1 VAISVGS
8 VSVDVVP
15 DARKFVPDLRT
26 KLSNLPKV
34 SLQVEAATAQA
45 EAALG
50 KLGRNQTATLNVN
63 ADTAA
68 AAAAVS
74 RLGRNQSA
82 TVNVDADTGKAEAEL
97 ARVAQDRTANIRVD
111 DQGSILSST
120 NRLGA
125 LLTAGVALGPAIVP
139 AAAAAA
145 AAVGAIGV
153 GALAGVAGI
162 GTLVLGFSGVGD
174 AVKALGAAQ
183 TSAGRDAAK
192 SAASQ
197 VAAAEQI
204 RSAEASLANVR
215 ANSGDSAVRSARAV
229 ADAQQGVRDAT
240 REAARSVQDALG
252 AQATAQRGVED
263 AARAAAASVRSALQ
277 QQVEAHRAVEDATR
291 AASRSVADALFA
303 QENAEQSLAQ
313 AQRDARTA
321 QLSLTQAREDARQ
334 SLEDLT
340 LQVEDGA
347 LAQRRAV
354 LSVQDAQDN
363 LNQTLANPKA
373 TERQRQQ
380 AQLSYDEAVQNLD
393 EISVRNDR
401 LAKQKADAD
410 KAGING
416 SKQVQAATA
425 GIATAEQRV
434 QDARTQAARAAD
446 ATTQARVAGEQS
458 VAQARQ
464 RAADADAAVTEAQR
478 AGDER
483 VLVARQALAKAE
495 QGVADARVTGDRK
508 VADAQQRVSDAQAS
522 QAQQQRASAFAIQQ
536 AQAAVATAHRQAAQ
550 AAEAQS
556 ASLTK
561 VDDAMKALTPAGRTF
576 ALFLFS
582 LRHRFDELKATAQEG
597 LLPGV
602 QQGIQSLLP
611 LLPTLNRI
619 VGNAAQAMGD
629 LFEQAGKALTSPF
642 WMDFFNMIA
651 TTVGPNLRI
660 FGQTLLNLGQ
670 GFAGL
675 LMAFQPLNAQLGA
688 GLLNLSQRFA
698 EFGAGA
704 SKSGGFQA
712 FIAYVQQVGP
722 QIIATIRSVATTIG
736 RIVVALAP
744 IGPIVLQSI
753 GFLADTIN
761 RVPIDALRVLAVAI
775 GGLVI
780 GFRLFSAAIWL
791 VNLAMAA
798 NPISLIVIGLVA
810 LGAALV
816 IAYQHSETFRRI
828 VDAAWSG
835 IQAGAVAAWK
845 VLGPILSAIGRWV
858 GTFLVTAFH
867 LWVTVVTA
875 EFGAAQTAAT
885 TLWKVVGPVLSS
897 ITRWVGTYLVAAF
910 KLWWTT
916 SSVILTSI
924 GTAVSTAW
932 SKVIHPTFKAI
943 RDFVAVTLPAAFKT
957 GRDWM
962 SARFNT
968 VRDAVTNAW
977 SLHIKPA
984 FTAISDA
991 ITVSLPNAFES
1002 GVAAIK
1008 SAWDKIQDYAKV
1020 PVKFVIDTVLNN
1032 GIFAAFNKVNKTFG
1046 NPVDPI
1052 KPFRPAGFARGTEDH
1067 RAQIA
1072 HPNQPRLWA
1081 EPETGGEAYI
1091 PLAPSKRPRSARI
1104 LRDVAERFGYGLI
1117 RMANGG
1123 TLITAGRHL
1132 RDLGYTVGEGPDGFG
1147 PIHHVH
1153 AAHSRHYDGMALD
1166 INHGAGTSKVEQ
1178 AALSR
1183 IVPYLQNL
1191 GLRIIF
1197 MAPGHYNH
1205 LHAEV
1210 PRAKGLG
1217 SQIGGLVKGAAGA
1230 VADFLD
1236 PRQLIEGPLNSLL
1249 AKLPGR
1255 DSTFGKIVAGAPRSI
1270 ATMLINKAKEF
1281 VGLGSGDT
1289 KDFSGGG
1296 GAEFGGSG
1304 TARWRG
1310 IVTQVVAMLGQPA
1323 SAVDA
1328 VLRRIQFESGGNPHA
1343 VNLTDCLTLDAV
1355 ILTRRGWLKHDE
1367 VQAGD
1372 QTIGYNPATGRSE
1385 WTTIT
1390 RVVHYDQ
1397 APLVRIGNSRWH
1409 ATVTPNHRWV
1419 SSPREMEPAVPLD
1432 DAAACDLCSWPEGT
1446 RRRGATTKG
1455 GLRIHKAKAHKV
1467 PRADRADTHGPARMV
1482 QTKDINTRDRLILAA
1497 VADTGDGLP
1506 ITDTEAAIL
1515 GWLAGDGHIE
1525 KGRRGASM
1533 SISQSKPAMV
1543 VKLRELLADSEVAV
1557 YVDERPTRMG
1567 KQAIGPRH
1575 VFRFAPAYRRDLLA
1589 RAGHPK
1595 TDAPAMVLAMSA
1607 SQRRAW
1613 LDAFI
1618 DAEGHR
1624 EGGYVAVFQ
1633 TYGPV
1638 LDAAQLAIY
1647 LCGYRPRVQDKT
1659 VATPGWSP
1667 SAAISLG
1674 RPVVSGSYLT
1684 REDAGTGD
1692 VWCVTTELGTWTA
1705 EQDGQV
1711 FLTGNSNARAG
1722 HPSQGLMQVIPG
1734 TFNAYAGP
1742 YMARGIRDPFANI
1755 YAGANYALHR
1765 YHSLAAIDPRVRP
1778 RGYDAGG
1785 FLQPGLTTVY
1795 NGTGKPE
1802 PVFTAEQW
1810 ATLRQGGGTRG
1821 GLTINGDV
1829 HTASVE
1835 EFMREAGA
1843 RQRLDEALHPIF
1855 A

>member
-34 SLQVEAATAQA
+34 SVQVEAATAQA
-45 EAALG
+45 EAAVA

-74 RLGRNQSA
+74 RLSRNQSA

-313 AQRDARTA
+313 AQQEARAA

-495 QGVADARVTGDRK
+495 QGVADARIAGDRRI
-508 VADAQQRVSDAQAS
+508 ADAQAAVSQAVAS
-522 QAQQQRASAFAIQQ
+522 QVTQQRQSAAAIAQ
-536 AQAAVATAHRQAAQ
+536 AQAAVATAHRQAAA
-550 AAEAQS
+550 AAETQS

-561 VDDAMKALTPAGRTF
+561 VDDAMKALSPAGKTF

-619 VGNAAQAMGD
+619 VGNAALAMGD
-629 LFEQAGKALTSPF
+629 LFAQAGKALTSPF
-642 WMDFFNMIA
+642 WQDFFNMIA
-651 TTVGPNLRI
+651 NTVGPNLKM
-660 FGQTLLNLGQ
+660 FGGLLLNLGQ

-698 EFGAGA
+698 EFGAAA
-704 SKSGGFQA
+704 SSNSGVQA
-712 FIAYVQQVGP
+712 FMGYVQQVGP
-722 QIIATIRSVATTIG
+722 LVIATIRSLATTFG
-736 RIVVALAP
+736 HIVAALAP
-744 IGPIVLQSI
+744 LGPIVLQSI
-753 GFLADTIN
+753 GFLLDVIN
-761 RVPIDALRVLAVAI
+761 RIPINVLTVLAVAI

-780 GFRLFSAAIWL
+780 GFRLFSAAVWL
-791 VNLAMAA
+791 VNIAMNA
-798 NPISLIVIGLVA
+798 NPISLIIIGLVA

-816 IAYQHSETFRRI
+816 IAYQQSETFRRV
-828 VDAAWSG
+828 VDQAWAYIKYAVLVAWHQVLQPVLSAL
-835 IQAGAVAAWK
+835 AGFLTGT
-845 VLGPILSAIGRWV
+845 LGPAFVWLWQNAIVPAFNGIRSAISWAWNNV
-858 GTFLVTAFH
+858 IKPVF
-867 LWVTVVTA
+867 
-875 EFGAAQTAAT
+875 AA
-885 TLWKVVGPVLSS
+885 LKWYINNVVGPVFTWLWHTIIGPALQGIGAVIKFAWDYVIKPTLKLLWDFIS
-897 ITRWVGTYLVAAF
+897 TVLAPVF
-910 KLWWTT
+910 KWLWD
-916 SSVILTSI
+916 
-924 GTAVSTAW
+924 
-932 SKVIHPTFKAI
+932 KV
-943 RDFVAVTLPAAFKT
+943 
-957 GRDWM
+957 
-962 SARFNT
+962 
-968 VRDAVTNAW
+968 
-977 SLHIKPA
+977 IKPA
-984 FTAISDA
+984 FSAIGSGIKWAWDNVIKPVFTALRDFIKDHIAPAFTTGVTAI
-991 ITVSLPNAFES
+991 
-1002 GVAAIK
+1002 GK
-1008 SAWDKIQDYAKV
+1008 AWDKIKDVAKV
-1020 PVKFVIDTVLNN
+1020 PIRFVVNTVLND
-1032 GIFAAFNKVNKTFG
+1032 GIIAAFNKINSTFG
-1046 NPVDPI
+1046 NPVKPI
-1052 KPFRPAGFARGTEDH
+1052 SPLQLPKGFARGTEDH

-1123 TLITAGRHL
+1123 TLLTAGRHL
-1132 RDLGYTVGEGPDGFG
+1132 RDLGYDVTEGPDGFG

-1153 AAHSRHYDGMALD
+1153 APHSRHYDGMAID
-1166 INHGAGTSKVEQ
+1166 VNHGAGTSKVEQ
-1178 AALSR
+1178 AALSK
-1183 IVPYLQNL
+1183 IVPYLQGL
-1191 GLRIIF
+1191 GLRILF
-1197 MAPGHYNH
+1197 MVAGHKNH

-1236 PRQLIEGPLNSLL
+1236 PRRLIEGPLNSLL

-1255 DSTFGKIVAGAPRSI
+1255 DSTFGKIVAGAPKSI

-1296 GAEFGGSG
+1296 GAEFGGGAG

-1310 IVTQVVAMLGQPA
+1310 IVTQVVAQLGQPA
-1323 SAVDA
+1323 SAVGA
-1328 VLRRIQFESGGNPHA
+1328 VLRRIQFESGGNPRA
-1343 VNLTDCLTLDAV
+1343 INLTD
-1355 ILTRRGWLKHDE
+1355 
-1367 VQAGD
+1367 
-1372 QTIGYNPATGRSE
+1372 
-1385 WTTIT
+1385 
-1390 RVVHYDQ
+1390 
-1397 APLVRIGNSRWH
+1397 
-1409 ATVTPNHRWV
+1409 
-1419 SSPREMEPAVPLD
+1419 
-1432 DAAACDLCSWPEGT
+1432 
-1446 RRRGATTKG
+1446 
-1455 GLRIHKAKAHKV
+1455 
-1467 PRADRADTHGPARMV
+1467 
-1482 QTKDINTRDRLILAA
+1482 
-1497 VADTGDGLP
+1497 
-1506 ITDTEAAIL
+1506 
-1515 GWLAGDGHIE
+1515 
-1525 KGRRGASM
+1525 
-1533 SISQSKPAMV
+1533 
-1543 VKLRELLADSEVAV
+1543 
-1557 YVDERPTRMG
+1557 
-1567 KQAIGPRH
+1567 
-1575 VFRFAPAYRRDLLA
+1575 
-1589 RAGHPK
+1589 
-1595 TDAPAMVLAMSA
+1595 
-1607 SQRRAW
+1607 
-1613 LDAFI
+1613 
-1618 DAEGHR
+1618 
-1624 EGGYVAVFQ
+1624 
-1633 TYGPV
+1633 
-1638 LDAAQLAIY
+1638 
-1647 LCGYRPRVQDKT
+1647 
-1659 VATPGWSP
+1659 
-1667 SAAISLG
+1667 
-1674 RPVVSGSYLT
+1674 
-1684 REDAGTGD
+1684 
-1692 VWCVTTELGTWTA
+1692 
-1705 EQDGQV
+1705 
-1711 FLTGNSNARAG
+1711 SNARAG
-1722 HPSQGLMQVIPG
+1722 HPSRGLMQTIPT
-1734 TFNAYAGP
+1734 TFAAYAGP
-1742 YMARGIRDPFANI
+1742 YRGRGIYDPLANI
-1755 YAGANYALHR
+1755 YAGSNYAIHT
-1765 YHSLAAIDPRVRP
+1765 YGSLAAIDPRNRA

>member
-15 DARKFVPDLRT
+15 DARRFVPDLRA
-26 KLSNLPKV
+26 KLNNLPTV
-34 SLQVEAATAQA
+34 NLPVQAATQAASAAIDKVAKAPRTATVSVTAETSKAKADVDALQKQIRDKSLRLNVDTADAKAKLAQLQSDIAQAKAAVKLNADDTEAKAKLTALKKEASDLRGQIDLDTAPARAEIAKLKAEANRGKVTVQA
-45 EAALG
+45 EA
-50 KLGRNQTATLNVN
+50 
-63 ADTAA
+63 DTA
-68 AAAAVS
+68 
-74 RLGRNQSA
+74 
-82 TVNVDADTGKAEAEL
+82 KAEAQL
-97 ARVAQDRTANIRVD
+97 AKVAGDRTANIRVD

-240 REAARSVQDALG
+240 REAARSVQDAHG

-313 AQRDARTA
+313 AQQEARAA

-495 QGVADARVTGDRK
+495 QGVADARIAGDRRI
-508 VADAQQRVSDAQAS
+508 ADAQAAVSQAVAS
-522 QAQQQRASAFAIQQ
+522 QVTQQRQSAAAIAQ
-536 AQAAVATAHRQAAQ
+536 AQAAVATAHRQAAA
-550 AAEAQS
+550 AAETQS

-561 VDDAMKALTPAGRTF
+561 VDDAMKALSPAGKTF

-619 VGNAAQAMGD
+619 VGNAALAMGD
-629 LFEQAGKALTSPF
+629 LFAQAGKALTSPF
-642 WMDFFNMIA
+642 WQDFFNMIA
-651 TTVGPNLRI
+651 NTVGPNLKM
-660 FGQTLLNLGQ
+660 FGGLLLNLGQ

-698 EFGAGA
+698 EFGAAA
-704 SKSGGFQA
+704 SSNSGVQA
-712 FIAYVQQVGP
+712 FMGYVQQVGP
-722 QIIATIRSVATTIG
+722 LVIATIRSLATTFG
-736 RIVVALAP
+736 HIVAALAP
-744 IGPIVLQSI
+744 LGPIVLQSI
-753 GFLADTIN
+753 GFLLDVIN
-761 RVPIDALRVLAVAI
+761 RIPINVLTVLAVAI

-780 GFRLFSAAIWL
+780 GFRLFSAAVWL
-791 VNLAMAA
+791 VNIAMNA
-798 NPISLIVIGLVA
+798 NPISLIIIGLVA

-816 IAYQHSETFRRI
+816 IAYQQSETFRRV
-828 VDAAWSG
+828 VDQAWAYIKYAVLVAWHQVLQPVLSAL
-835 IQAGAVAAWK
+835 AGFLTGT
-845 VLGPILSAIGRWV
+845 LGPAFVWLWQNAIVPAFNGIRSAISWAWNNV
-858 GTFLVTAFH
+858 IKPVF
-867 LWVTVVTA
+867 
-875 EFGAAQTAAT
+875 AA
-885 TLWKVVGPVLSS
+885 LKWYINNVVGPVFTWLWHTIIGPALQGIGAVIKFAWDYVIKPTLKLLWDFIS
-897 ITRWVGTYLVAAF
+897 TVLAPVF
-910 KLWWTT
+910 KWLWD
-916 SSVILTSI
+916 
-924 GTAVSTAW
+924 
-932 SKVIHPTFKAI
+932 KV
-943 RDFVAVTLPAAFKT
+943 
-957 GRDWM
+957 
-962 SARFNT
+962 
-968 VRDAVTNAW
+968 
-977 SLHIKPA
+977 IKPA
-984 FTAISDA
+984 FSAIGSGIKWAWDNVIKPVFTALRDFIKDHIAPAFTTGVTAI
-991 ITVSLPNAFES
+991 
-1002 GVAAIK
+1002 GK
-1008 SAWDKIQDYAKV
+1008 AWDKIKDVAKV
-1020 PVKFVIDTVLNN
+1020 PIRFVVNTVLND
-1032 GIFAAFNKVNKTFG
+1032 GIIAAFNKINSTFG
-1046 NPVDPI
+1046 NPVKPI
-1052 KPFRPAGFARGTEDH
+1052 SPLQLPKGFARGTEDH

-1123 TLITAGRHL
+1123 TLLTAGRHL
-1132 RDLGYTVGEGPDGFG
+1132 RDLGYDVTEGPDGFG

-1153 AAHSRHYDGMALD
+1153 APHSRHYDGMAID
-1166 INHGAGTSKVEQ
+1166 VNHGAGTSKVEQ
-1178 AALSR
+1178 AALSK
-1183 IVPYLQNL
+1183 IVPYLQGL
-1191 GLRIIF
+1191 GLRILF
-1197 MAPGHYNH
+1197 MVAGHKNH

-1255 DSTFGKIVAGAPRSI
+1255 DSTFGKIVAGAPKSI

-1296 GAEFGGSG
+1296 GAEFGGGAG

-1310 IVTQVVAMLGQPA
+1310 IVTQVVAQLGQPA
-1323 SAVDA
+1323 SAVGA
-1328 VLRRIQFESGGNPHA
+1328 VLRRIQFESGGNPRA
-1343 VNLTDCLTLDAV
+1343 INLTD
-1355 ILTRRGWLKHDE
+1355 
-1367 VQAGD
+1367 
-1372 QTIGYNPATGRSE
+1372 
-1385 WTTIT
+1385 
-1390 RVVHYDQ
+1390 
-1397 APLVRIGNSRWH
+1397 
-1409 ATVTPNHRWV
+1409 
-1419 SSPREMEPAVPLD
+1419 
-1432 DAAACDLCSWPEGT
+1432 
-1446 RRRGATTKG
+1446 
-1455 GLRIHKAKAHKV
+1455 
-1467 PRADRADTHGPARMV
+1467 
-1482 QTKDINTRDRLILAA
+1482 
-1497 VADTGDGLP
+1497 
-1506 ITDTEAAIL
+1506 
-1515 GWLAGDGHIE
+1515 
-1525 KGRRGASM
+1525 
-1533 SISQSKPAMV
+1533 
-1543 VKLRELLADSEVAV
+1543 
-1557 YVDERPTRMG
+1557 
-1567 KQAIGPRH
+1567 
-1575 VFRFAPAYRRDLLA
+1575 
-1589 RAGHPK
+1589 
-1595 TDAPAMVLAMSA
+1595 
-1607 SQRRAW
+1607 
-1613 LDAFI
+1613 
-1618 DAEGHR
+1618 
-1624 EGGYVAVFQ
+1624 
-1633 TYGPV
+1633 
-1638 LDAAQLAIY
+1638 
-1647 LCGYRPRVQDKT
+1647 
-1659 VATPGWSP
+1659 
-1667 SAAISLG
+1667 
-1674 RPVVSGSYLT
+1674 
-1684 REDAGTGD
+1684 
-1692 VWCVTTELGTWTA
+1692 
-1705 EQDGQV
+1705 
-1711 FLTGNSNARAG
+1711 SNARAG
-1722 HPSQGLMQVIPG
+1722 HPSRGLMQTIPT
-1734 TFNAYAGP
+1734 TFAAYAGP
-1742 YMARGIRDPFANI
+1742 YRGRGIYDPLANI
-1755 YAGANYALHR
+1755 YAGSNYAIHT
-1765 YHSLAAIDPRVRP
+1765 YGSLAAIDPRNRA

>member
-15 DARKFVPDLRT
+15 DARRFVPDLRA
-26 KLSNLPKV
+26 KLNNLPTV
-34 SLQVEAATAQA
+34 NLPVQAATQAASAAIDKVAKAPRTATVSVTAETSKAKADVDALQKQIRDKSLRLNVDTADAKAKLAQLQSDIAQAKAAVKLNADDTEAKAKLTALKKEASDLRGQIDLDTAPARAEIAKLKAEANRGKVTVQA
-45 EAALG
+45 EA
-50 KLGRNQTATLNVN
+50 
-63 ADTAA
+63 DTA
-68 AAAAVS
+68 
-74 RLGRNQSA
+74 
-82 TVNVDADTGKAEAEL
+82 KAEAQL
-97 ARVAQDRTANIRVD
+97 AKVAGDRTANIRVD

-313 AQRDARTA
+313 AQQEARAA

-495 QGVADARVTGDRK
+495 QGVADARIAGDRRI
-508 VADAQQRVSDAQAS
+508 ADAQAAVSQAVAS
-522 QAQQQRASAFAIQQ
+522 QVTQQRQSAAAIAQ
-536 AQAAVATAHRQAAQ
+536 AQAAVATAHRQAAA
-550 AAEAQS
+550 AAETQS

-561 VDDAMKALTPAGRTF
+561 VDDAMKALSPAGKTF

-619 VGNAAQAMGD
+619 VGNAALAMGD
-629 LFEQAGKALTSPF
+629 LFAQAGKALTSPF
-642 WMDFFNMIA
+642 WQDFFNMIA
-651 TTVGPNLRI
+651 NTVGPNLKM
-660 FGQTLLNLGQ
+660 FGGLLLNLGQ

-698 EFGAGA
+698 EFGAAA
-704 SKSGGFQA
+704 SSNSGVQA
-712 FIAYVQQVGP
+712 FMGYVQQVGP
-722 QIIATIRSVATTIG
+722 LVIATIRSLATTFG
-736 RIVVALAP
+736 HIVAALAP
-744 IGPIVLQSI
+744 LGPIVLQSI
-753 GFLADTIN
+753 GFLLDVIN
-761 RVPIDALRVLAVAI
+761 RIPINVLTVLAVAI

-780 GFRLFSAAIWL
+780 GFRLFSAAVWL
-791 VNLAMAA
+791 VNIAMNA
-798 NPISLIVIGLVA
+798 NPISLIIIGLVA

-816 IAYQHSETFRRI
+816 IAYQQSETFRRV
-828 VDAAWSG
+828 VDQAWAYIKYAVLVAWHQVLQPVLSAL
-835 IQAGAVAAWK
+835 AGFLTGT
-845 VLGPILSAIGRWV
+845 LGPAFVWLWQNAIVPAFNGIRSAISWAWNNV
-858 GTFLVTAFH
+858 IKPVF
-867 LWVTVVTA
+867 
-875 EFGAAQTAAT
+875 AA
-885 TLWKVVGPVLSS
+885 LKWYINNVVGPVFTWLWHTIIGPALQGIGAVIKFAWDYVIKPTLKLLWDFIS
-897 ITRWVGTYLVAAF
+897 TVLAPVF
-910 KLWWTT
+910 KWLWD
-916 SSVILTSI
+916 
-924 GTAVSTAW
+924 
-932 SKVIHPTFKAI
+932 KV
-943 RDFVAVTLPAAFKT
+943 
-957 GRDWM
+957 
-962 SARFNT
+962 
-968 VRDAVTNAW
+968 
-977 SLHIKPA
+977 IKPA
-984 FTAISDA
+984 FSAIGSGIKWAWDNVIKPVFTALRDFIKDHIAPAFTTGVTAI
-991 ITVSLPNAFES
+991 
-1002 GVAAIK
+1002 GK
-1008 SAWDKIQDYAKV
+1008 AWDKIKDVAKV
-1020 PVKFVIDTVLNN
+1020 PIRFVVNTVLND
-1032 GIFAAFNKVNKTFG
+1032 GIIAAFNKINSTFG
-1046 NPVDPI
+1046 NPVKPI
-1052 KPFRPAGFARGTEDH
+1052 SPLQLPKGFARGTEDH

-1123 TLITAGRHL
+1123 TLLTAGRHL
-1132 RDLGYTVGEGPDGFG
+1132 RDLGYDVTEGPDGFG

-1153 AAHSRHYDGMALD
+1153 APHSRHYDGMAID
-1166 INHGAGTSKVEQ
+1166 VNHGAGTSKVEQ
-1178 AALSR
+1178 AALSK
-1183 IVPYLQNL
+1183 IVPYLQGL
-1191 GLRIIF
+1191 GLRILF
-1197 MAPGHYNH
+1197 MVAGHKNH

-1255 DSTFGKIVAGAPRSI
+1255 DSTFGKIVAGAPKSI

-1296 GAEFGGSG
+1296 GAEFGGGAG

-1310 IVTQVVAMLGQPA
+1310 IVTQVVAQLGQPA
-1323 SAVDA
+1323 SAVGA
-1328 VLRRIQFESGGNPHA
+1328 VLRRIQFESGGNPRA
-1343 VNLTDCLTLDAV
+1343 INLTD
-1355 ILTRRGWLKHDE
+1355 
-1367 VQAGD
+1367 
-1372 QTIGYNPATGRSE
+1372 
-1385 WTTIT
+1385 
-1390 RVVHYDQ
+1390 
-1397 APLVRIGNSRWH
+1397 
-1409 ATVTPNHRWV
+1409 
-1419 SSPREMEPAVPLD
+1419 
-1432 DAAACDLCSWPEGT
+1432 
-1446 RRRGATTKG
+1446 
-1455 GLRIHKAKAHKV
+1455 
-1467 PRADRADTHGPARMV
+1467 
-1482 QTKDINTRDRLILAA
+1482 
-1497 VADTGDGLP
+1497 
-1506 ITDTEAAIL
+1506 
-1515 GWLAGDGHIE
+1515 
-1525 KGRRGASM
+1525 
-1533 SISQSKPAMV
+1533 
-1543 VKLRELLADSEVAV
+1543 
-1557 YVDERPTRMG
+1557 
-1567 KQAIGPRH
+1567 
-1575 VFRFAPAYRRDLLA
+1575 
-1589 RAGHPK
+1589 
-1595 TDAPAMVLAMSA
+1595 
-1607 SQRRAW
+1607 
-1613 LDAFI
+1613 
-1618 DAEGHR
+1618 
-1624 EGGYVAVFQ
+1624 
-1633 TYGPV
+1633 
-1638 LDAAQLAIY
+1638 
-1647 LCGYRPRVQDKT
+1647 
-1659 VATPGWSP
+1659 
-1667 SAAISLG
+1667 
-1674 RPVVSGSYLT
+1674 
-1684 REDAGTGD
+1684 
-1692 VWCVTTELGTWTA
+1692 
-1705 EQDGQV
+1705 
-1711 FLTGNSNARAG
+1711 SNARAG
-1722 HPSQGLMQVIPG
+1722 HPSRGLMQTIPT
-1734 TFNAYAGP
+1734 TFAAYAGP
-1742 YMARGIRDPFANI
+1742 YRGRGIYDPLANI
-1755 YAGANYALHR
+1755 YAGSNYAIHT
-1765 YHSLAAIDPRVRP
+1765 YGSLAAIDPRNRA

>member
-15 DARKFVPDLRT
+15 DARRFVPDLRA
-26 KLSNLPKV
+26 KLNNLPTV
-34 SLQVEAATAQA
+34 NLPVQAATQAASAAIDKVAKAPRTATVSVTAETSKAKADVDALQKQIRDKSLRLNVDTADAKAKLAQLQSDIAQAKAAVKLNADDTEAKAKLTALKKEASDLRGQIDLDTAPARAEIAKLKAEANRGKVTVQA
-45 EAALG
+45 EA
-50 KLGRNQTATLNVN
+50 
-63 ADTAA
+63 DTA
-68 AAAAVS
+68 
-74 RLGRNQSA
+74 
-82 TVNVDADTGKAEAEL
+82 KAEAQL
-97 ARVAQDRTANIRVD
+97 AKVAGDRTANIRVD

-313 AQRDARTA
+313 AQQEARAA

-495 QGVADARVTGDRK
+495 QGVADARIAGDRRI
-508 VADAQQRVSDAQAS
+508 ADAQAAVSQAVAS
-522 QAQQQRASAFAIQQ
+522 QVTQQRQSAAAIAQ
-536 AQAAVATAHRQAAQ
+536 AQAAVATAHRQAAA
-550 AAEAQS
+550 AAETQS

-561 VDDAMKALTPAGRTF
+561 VDDAMKALSPAGKTF

-619 VGNAAQAMGD
+619 VGNAALAMGD
-629 LFEQAGKALTSPF
+629 LFAQAGKALTSPF
-642 WMDFFNMIA
+642 WQDFFNMIA
-651 TTVGPNLRI
+651 NTVGPNLKM
-660 FGQTLLNLGQ
+660 FGGLLLNLGQ

-698 EFGAGA
+698 EFGAAA
-704 SKSGGFQA
+704 SSNSGVQA
-712 FIAYVQQVGP
+712 FMGYVQQVGP
-722 QIIATIRSVATTIG
+722 LVIATIRSLATTFG
-736 RIVVALAP
+736 HIVAALAP
-744 IGPIVLQSI
+744 LGPIVLQSI
-753 GFLADTIN
+753 GFLLDVIN
-761 RVPIDALRVLAVAI
+761 RIPINVLTVLAVAI

-780 GFRLFSAAIWL
+780 GFRLFSAAVWL
-791 VNLAMAA
+791 VNIAMNA
-798 NPISLIVIGLVA
+798 NPISLIIIGLVA

-816 IAYQHSETFRRI
+816 IAYQQSETFRRV
-828 VDAAWSG
+828 VDQAWAYIKYAVLVAWHQVLQPVLSAL
-835 IQAGAVAAWK
+835 AGFLTGT
-845 VLGPILSAIGRWV
+845 LGPAFVWLWQNAIVPAFNGIRSAISWAWNNV
-858 GTFLVTAFH
+858 IKPVF
-867 LWVTVVTA
+867 
-875 EFGAAQTAAT
+875 AA
-885 TLWKVVGPVLSS
+885 LKWYINNVVGPVFTWLWHTIIGPALQGIGAVIKFAWDYVIKPTLKLLWDFIS
-897 ITRWVGTYLVAAF
+897 TVLAPVF
-910 KLWWTT
+910 KWLWD
-916 SSVILTSI
+916 
-924 GTAVSTAW
+924 
-932 SKVIHPTFKAI
+932 KV
-943 RDFVAVTLPAAFKT
+943 
-957 GRDWM
+957 
-962 SARFNT
+962 
-968 VRDAVTNAW
+968 
-977 SLHIKPA
+977 IKPA
-984 FTAISDA
+984 FSAIGSGIKWAWDNVIKPVFTALRDFIKDHIAPAFTTGVTAI
-991 ITVSLPNAFES
+991 
-1002 GVAAIK
+1002 GK
-1008 SAWDKIQDYAKV
+1008 AWDKIKDVAKV
-1020 PVKFVIDTVLNN
+1020 PIRFVVNTLLND
-1032 GIFAAFNKVNKTFG
+1032 GIIAAFNKINSTFG
-1046 NPVDPI
+1046 NPVKPI
-1052 KPFRPAGFARGTEDH
+1052 SPLQLPKGFARGTEDH

-1123 TLITAGRHL
+1123 TLLTAGRHL
-1132 RDLGYTVGEGPDGFG
+1132 RDLGYDVTEGPDGFG

-1153 AAHSRHYDGMALD
+1153 APHSRHYDGMAID
-1166 INHGAGTSKVEQ
+1166 VNHGAGTSKVEQ
-1178 AALSR
+1178 AALSK
-1183 IVPYLQNL
+1183 IVPYLQGL
-1191 GLRIIF
+1191 GLRILF
-1197 MAPGHYNH
+1197 MVAGHKNH

-1255 DSTFGKIVAGAPRSI
+1255 DSTFGKIVAGAPKSI

-1296 GAEFGGSG
+1296 GAEFGGGAG

-1310 IVTQVVAMLGQPA
+1310 IVTQVVAQLGQPA
-1323 SAVDA
+1323 SAVGA
-1328 VLRRIQFESGGNPHA
+1328 VLRRIQFESGGNPRA
-1343 VNLTDCLTLDAV
+1343 INLTD
-1355 ILTRRGWLKHDE
+1355 
-1367 VQAGD
+1367 
-1372 QTIGYNPATGRSE
+1372 
-1385 WTTIT
+1385 
-1390 RVVHYDQ
+1390 
-1397 APLVRIGNSRWH
+1397 
-1409 ATVTPNHRWV
+1409 
-1419 SSPREMEPAVPLD
+1419 
-1432 DAAACDLCSWPEGT
+1432 
-1446 RRRGATTKG
+1446 
-1455 GLRIHKAKAHKV
+1455 
-1467 PRADRADTHGPARMV
+1467 
-1482 QTKDINTRDRLILAA
+1482 
-1497 VADTGDGLP
+1497 
-1506 ITDTEAAIL
+1506 
-1515 GWLAGDGHIE
+1515 
-1525 KGRRGASM
+1525 
-1533 SISQSKPAMV
+1533 
-1543 VKLRELLADSEVAV
+1543 
-1557 YVDERPTRMG
+1557 
-1567 KQAIGPRH
+1567 
-1575 VFRFAPAYRRDLLA
+1575 
-1589 RAGHPK
+1589 
-1595 TDAPAMVLAMSA
+1595 
-1607 SQRRAW
+1607 
-1613 LDAFI
+1613 
-1618 DAEGHR
+1618 
-1624 EGGYVAVFQ
+1624 
-1633 TYGPV
+1633 
-1638 LDAAQLAIY
+1638 
-1647 LCGYRPRVQDKT
+1647 
-1659 VATPGWSP
+1659 
-1667 SAAISLG
+1667 
-1674 RPVVSGSYLT
+1674 
-1684 REDAGTGD
+1684 
-1692 VWCVTTELGTWTA
+1692 
-1705 EQDGQV
+1705 
-1711 FLTGNSNARAG
+1711 SNARAG
-1722 HPSQGLMQVIPG
+1722 HPSRGLMQTIPT
-1734 TFNAYAGP
+1734 TFAAYAGP
-1742 YMARGIRDPFANI
+1742 YRGRGIYDPLANI
-1755 YAGANYALHR
+1755 YAGSNYAIHT
-1765 YHSLAAIDPRVRP
+1765 YGSLAAIDPRNRA

>member
-15 DARKFVPDLRT
+15 DARRFVPDLRA
-26 KLSNLPKV
+26 KLNNLPTV
-34 SLQVEAATAQA
+34 NLPVQAATQAASAAIDKVAKAPRTATVSVTAETSKAKADVDALQKQIRDKSLRLNVDTADAKAKLAQLQSDIAQAKAAVKLNADDTEAKAKLTALKKEASDLRGQIDLDTAPARAEIAKLKAEANRGKVTVQA
-45 EAALG
+45 EA
-50 KLGRNQTATLNVN
+50 
-63 ADTAA
+63 DTA
-68 AAAAVS
+68 
-74 RLGRNQSA
+74 
-82 TVNVDADTGKAEAEL
+82 KAEAQL
-97 ARVAQDRTANIRVD
+97 AKVAGDRTANIRVD

-313 AQRDARTA
+313 AQQEARAA

-495 QGVADARVTGDRK
+495 QGVADARIAGDRRI
-508 VADAQQRVSDAQAS
+508 ADAQAAVSQAVAS
-522 QAQQQRASAFAIQQ
+522 QVTQQRQSAAAIAQ
-536 AQAAVATAHRQAAQ
+536 AQAAVATAHRQAAA
-550 AAEAQS
+550 AAETQS

-561 VDDAMKALTPAGRTF
+561 VDDAMKALSPAGKTF

-619 VGNAAQAMGD
+619 VGNAALAMGD
-629 LFEQAGKALTSPF
+629 LFAQAGKALTSPF
-642 WMDFFNMIA
+642 WQDFFNMIA
-651 TTVGPNLRI
+651 NTVGPNLKM
-660 FGQTLLNLGQ
+660 FGGLLLNLGQ

-698 EFGAGA
+698 EFGAAA
-704 SKSGGFQA
+704 SSNSGVQA
-712 FIAYVQQVGP
+712 FMGYVQQVGP
-722 QIIATIRSVATTIG
+722 LVIATIRSLATTFG
-736 RIVVALAP
+736 HIVAALAP
-744 IGPIVLQSI
+744 LGPIVLQSI
-753 GFLADTIN
+753 GFLLDVIN
-761 RVPIDALRVLAVAI
+761 RIPINVLTVLAVAI

-780 GFRLFSAAIWL
+780 GFRLFSAAVWL
-791 VNLAMAA
+791 VNIAMNA
-798 NPISLIVIGLVA
+798 NPISLIIIGLVA

-816 IAYQHSETFRRI
+816 IAYQQSETFRRV
-828 VDAAWSG
+828 VDQAWAYIKYAVLVAWHQVLQPVLSAL
-835 IQAGAVAAWK
+835 AGFLTGT
-845 VLGPILSAIGRWV
+845 LGPAFVWLWQNAIVPAFNGIRSAISWAWNNV
-858 GTFLVTAFH
+858 IKPVF
-867 LWVTVVTA
+867 
-875 EFGAAQTAAT
+875 AA
-885 TLWKVVGPVLSS
+885 LKWYINNVVGPVFTWLWHTIIGPALQGIGAVIKFAWDYVIKPTLKLLWDFIS
-897 ITRWVGTYLVAAF
+897 TVLAPVF
-910 KLWWTT
+910 KWLWD
-916 SSVILTSI
+916 
-924 GTAVSTAW
+924 
-932 SKVIHPTFKAI
+932 KV
-943 RDFVAVTLPAAFKT
+943 
-957 GRDWM
+957 
-962 SARFNT
+962 
-968 VRDAVTNAW
+968 
-977 SLHIKPA
+977 IKPA
-984 FTAISDA
+984 FSAIGSGIKWAWDNVIKPVFTALRDFIKDHIAPAFTTGVTAI
-991 ITVSLPNAFES
+991 
-1002 GVAAIK
+1002 GK
-1008 SAWDKIQDYAKV
+1008 AWDKIKDVAKV
-1020 PVKFVIDTVLNN
+1020 PIRFVVNTVLND
-1032 GIFAAFNKVNKTFG
+1032 GIIAAFNKINSTFG
-1046 NPVDPI
+1046 NPVKPI
-1052 KPFRPAGFARGTEDH
+1052 SPLQLPKGFARGTEDH

-1123 TLITAGRHL
+1123 TLLTAGRHL
-1132 RDLGYTVGEGPDGFG
+1132 RDLGYDVTEGPDGFG

-1153 AAHSRHYDGMALD
+1153 APHSRHYDGMAID
-1166 INHGAGTSKVEQ
+1166 VNHGAGTSKVEQ
-1178 AALSR
+1178 AALSK
-1183 IVPYLQNL
+1183 IVPYLQGL
-1191 GLRIIF
+1191 GLRILF
-1197 MAPGHYNH
+1197 MVAGHKNH

-1236 PRQLIEGPLNSLL
+1236 PRRLIEGPLNSLL

-1255 DSTFGKIVAGAPRSI
+1255 DSTFGKIVAGAPKSI

-1296 GAEFGGSG
+1296 GAEFGGGAG

-1310 IVTQVVAMLGQPA
+1310 IVTQVVAQLGQPA
-1323 SAVDA
+1323 SAVGA
-1328 VLRRIQFESGGNPHA
+1328 VLRRIQFESGGNPRA
-1343 VNLTDCLTLDAV
+1343 INLTD
-1355 ILTRRGWLKHDE
+1355 
-1367 VQAGD
+1367 
-1372 QTIGYNPATGRSE
+1372 
-1385 WTTIT
+1385 
-1390 RVVHYDQ
+1390 
-1397 APLVRIGNSRWH
+1397 
-1409 ATVTPNHRWV
+1409 
-1419 SSPREMEPAVPLD
+1419 
-1432 DAAACDLCSWPEGT
+1432 
-1446 RRRGATTKG
+1446 
-1455 GLRIHKAKAHKV
+1455 
-1467 PRADRADTHGPARMV
+1467 
-1482 QTKDINTRDRLILAA
+1482 
-1497 VADTGDGLP
+1497 
-1506 ITDTEAAIL
+1506 
-1515 GWLAGDGHIE
+1515 
-1525 KGRRGASM
+1525 
-1533 SISQSKPAMV
+1533 
-1543 VKLRELLADSEVAV
+1543 
-1557 YVDERPTRMG
+1557 
-1567 KQAIGPRH
+1567 
-1575 VFRFAPAYRRDLLA
+1575 
-1589 RAGHPK
+1589 
-1595 TDAPAMVLAMSA
+1595 
-1607 SQRRAW
+1607 
-1613 LDAFI
+1613 
-1618 DAEGHR
+1618 
-1624 EGGYVAVFQ
+1624 
-1633 TYGPV
+1633 
-1638 LDAAQLAIY
+1638 
-1647 LCGYRPRVQDKT
+1647 
-1659 VATPGWSP
+1659 
-1667 SAAISLG
+1667 
-1674 RPVVSGSYLT
+1674 
-1684 REDAGTGD
+1684 
-1692 VWCVTTELGTWTA
+1692 
-1705 EQDGQV
+1705 
-1711 FLTGNSNARAG
+1711 SNARAG
-1722 HPSQGLMQVIPG
+1722 HPSRGLMQTIPT
-1734 TFNAYAGP
+1734 TFAAYAGP
-1742 YMARGIRDPFANI
+1742 YRGRGIYDPLANI
-1755 YAGANYALHR
+1755 YAGSNYAIHT
-1765 YHSLAAIDPRVRP
+1765 YGSLAAIDPRNRA

>member
-34 SLQVEAATAQA
+34 SVQVEAATAQA

-50 KLGRNQTATLNVN
+50 RLGRNQTATLNVN

-74 RLGRNQSA
+74 RLSRNQSA

-434 QDARTQAARAAD
+434 QDARTQAKRAAD
-446 ATTQARVAGEQS
+446 SVTEARVAGEDR

-495 QGVADARVTGDRK
+495 QGVADARVAGDRK

-536 AQAAVATAHRQAAQ
+536 AQAAVATAHRQAGQ

-556 ASLTK
+556 TSLNK
-561 VDDAMKALTPAGRTF
+561 VDDAMKALSPAGKTF

-602 QQGIQSLLP
+602 QAGIESVLP
-611 LLPTLNRI
+611 LLPRLERI
-619 VGNAAQAMGD
+619 VGNAAKAMGD

-642 WMDFFNMIA
+642 WKSFFDMIER
-651 TTVGPNLRI
+651 TVGPNLTM
-660 FGQTLLNLGQ
+660 FGTTLGNVAT

-675 LMAFQPLNAQLGA
+675 LMAFEPLNARLGK
-688 GLLNLSQRFA
+688 GLLDLSTRFA
-698 EFGAGA
+698 EFGKGA
-704 SKSGGFQA
+704 AKNEGFQA
-712 FIAYVQQVGP
+712 FMDYVQRVGP
-722 QIIATIRSVATTIG
+722 LVWHVIETLATTFG
-736 RIVVALAP
+736 HIVQALAP

-761 RVPIDALRVLAVAI
+761 RIPVNALTVLAVAI

-780 GFRLFSAAIWL
+780 GFRLFSAAVWL
-791 VNLAMAA
+791 VNVAMAA
-798 NPISLIVIGLVA
+798 NPISLVVIGLVA

-845 VLGPILSAIGRWV
+845 ILGPILSSIGRWV

-867 LWVTVVTA
+867 LWVAVVRA
-875 EFGAAQTAAT
+875 EFSAVQEIARA
-885 TLWKVVGPVLSS
+885 LWRVIGPILSA
-897 ITRWVGTYLVAAF
+897 IVRWVGTHLVAAF

-916 SSVILTSI
+916 SSVILTAV

-932 SKVIHPTFKAI
+932 SKVIHPTLRAI
-943 RDFVAVTLPAAFKT
+943 YDFVAVSLPAAFKT

-962 SARFNT
+962 VARFNT

-977 SLHIKPA
+977 SLYIKPA
-984 FTAISDA
+984 FTAISNA
-991 ITVSLPNAFES
+991 LTVSLPKAFES

-1008 SAWDKIQDYAKV
+1008 SAWDKVKEYAKA
-1020 PVKFVIDTVLNN
+1020 PVRFILQTVIDH
-1032 GIFAAFNKVNKTFG
+1032 GILAAFNKLSETFG
-1046 NPVDPI
+1046 NPVPHI
-1052 KPFRPAGFARGTEDH
+1052 NSITPKGFARGTEDH

-1123 TLITAGRHL
+1123 TLLTAGRHL
-1132 RDLGYTVGEGPDGFG
+1132 RDLGYDVTEGPDGFG

-1153 AAHSRHYDGMALD
+1153 AAHSRHYDGMAID
-1166 INHGAGTSKVEQ
+1166 VNHGAGTSKVEQ
-1178 AALSR
+1178 AALSK
-1183 IVPYLQNL
+1183 IVPYLQGL
-1191 GLRIIF
+1191 GLRILF
-1197 MAPGHYNH
+1197 MVPNHKNH

-1255 DSTFGKIVAGAPRSI
+1255 DSTFGKIVAGAPKSI

-1289 KDFSGGG
+1289 KDFSGAGGGEFGG
-1296 GAEFGGSG
+1296 GAG

-1310 IVTQVVAMLGQPA
+1310 IVAQVVAQLGQPA
-1323 SAVDA
+1323 SAVGA
-1328 VLRRIQFESGGNPHA
+1328 VLRRIQFESGGNPRA
-1343 VNLTDCLTLDAV
+1343 INLTDINA
-1355 ILTRRGWLKHDE
+1355 RRG
-1367 VQAGD
+1367 
-1372 QTIGYNPATGRSE
+1372 IP
-1385 WTTIT
+1385 
-1390 RVVHYDQ
+1390 
-1397 APLVRIGNSRWH
+1397 
-1409 ATVTPNHRWV
+1409 
-1419 SSPREMEPAVPLD
+1419 
-1432 DAAACDLCSWPEGT
+1432 
-1446 RRRGATTKG
+1446 
-1455 GLRIHKAKAHKV
+1455 
-1467 PRADRADTHGPARMV
+1467 
-1482 QTKDINTRDRLILAA
+1482 
-1497 VADTGDGLP
+1497 
-1506 ITDTEAAIL
+1506 
-1515 GWLAGDGHIE
+1515 
-1525 KGRRGASM
+1525 
-1533 SISQSKPAMV
+1533 SK
-1543 VKLRELLADSEVAV
+1543 
-1557 YVDERPTRMG
+1557 
-1567 KQAIGPRH
+1567 
-1575 VFRFAPAYRRDLLA
+1575 
-1589 RAGHPK
+1589 
-1595 TDAPAMVLAMSA
+1595 
-1607 SQRRAW
+1607 
-1613 LDAFI
+1613 
-1618 DAEGHR
+1618 
-1624 EGGYVAVFQ
+1624 
-1633 TYGPV
+1633 
-1638 LDAAQLAIY
+1638 
-1647 LCGYRPRVQDKT
+1647 
-1659 VATPGWSP
+1659 
-1667 SAAISLG
+1667 
-1674 RPVVSGSYLT
+1674 
-1684 REDAGTGD
+1684 
-1692 VWCVTTELGTWTA
+1692 
-1705 EQDGQV
+1705 
-1711 FLTGNSNARAG
+1711 
-1722 HPSQGLMQVIPG
+1722 GLMQVIDP
-1734 TFNAYAGP
+1734 TFRANAGP
-1742 YMARGIRDPFANI
+1742 YIARGIYDPLANI

-1765 YHSLAAIDPRVRP
+1765 YHSLAAIDPRNRP

-1802 PVFTAEQW
+1802 PVFTAEQF
-1810 ATLRQGGGTRG
+1810 AAMRQGMGARTGVV
-1821 GLTINGDV
+1821 IQGDV
-1829 HTASVE
+1829 HTASVD
-1835 EFMREAGA
+1835 EFAREMGA
-1843 RQRLDEALHPIF
+1843 RQRLDEALHPLF

>member
-1 VAISVGS
+1 
-8 VSVDVVP
+8 
-15 DARKFVPDLRT
+15 
-26 KLSNLPKV
+26 
-34 SLQVEAATAQA
+34 
-45 EAALG
+45 
-50 KLGRNQTATLNVN
+50 
-63 ADTAA
+63 
-68 AAAAVS
+68 VS
-74 RLGRNQSA
+74 RLGRDQSA

-363 LNQTLANPKA
+363 LNKTLANPQA

-495 QGVADARVTGDRK
+495 QGVADARIAGDRRI
-508 VADAQQRVSDAQAS
+508 ADAQAAVSQAVAS
-522 QAQQQRASAFAIQQ
+522 QVTQQRQSAAAIAQ
-536 AQAAVATAHRQAAQ
+536 AQAAVATAHRQAAA
-550 AAEAQS
+550 AAETQS

-561 VDDAMKALTPAGRTF
+561 VDDAMKALSPAGKTF

-629 LFEQAGKALTSPF
+629 LFAQAGKALTSPF
-642 WMDFFNMIA
+642 WQDFFNMIA
-651 TTVGPNLRI
+651 NTVGPNLKM
-660 FGQTLLNLGQ
+660 FGGLLLNLGQ

-744 IGPIVLQSI
+744 IGPIVLASI

-780 GFRLFSAAIWL
+780 GFRLFSAAVWL
-791 VNLAMAA
+791 VNIAMNA

-816 IAYQHSETFRRI
+816 IAYQHSETFRN
-828 VDAAWSG
+828 VVNAAWAG
-835 IQAGAVAAWK
+835 IKAAAAATW
-845 VLGPILSAIGRWV
+845 
-858 GTFLVTAFH
+858 TFLQGVFSTLGGWLDGIKTAF
-867 LWVTVVTA
+867 
-875 EFGAAQTAAT
+875 
-885 TLWKVVGPVLSS
+885 
-897 ITRWVGTYLVAAF
+897 AAF
-910 KLWWTT
+910 GGVV
-916 SSVILTSI
+916 SSVWGGVKNAI
-924 GTAVSTAW
+924 STAW
-932 SKVIHPTFKAI
+932 GFIVGVFNAIVGFLSGPLHTAFSIWRQIVQTEFEIVRAVIVVAWAIISKIFWSIVSWVRDRITTAFTNAKTNLTLIWNAIASVIQYAWDHWFHPVFKAI
-943 RDFVAVTLPAAFKT
+943 ADWVGPKLKTAFDNAKTNLTTIWNGIAGIFKAAYDK
-957 GRDWM
+957 
-962 SARFNT
+962 
-968 VRDAVTNAW
+968 V
-977 SLHIKPA
+977 IKPA
-984 FTAISDA
+984 FDTLSTAVTDTLPKAFGKGVDA
-991 ITVSLPNAFES
+991 IKT
-1002 GVAAIK
+1002 
-1008 SAWDKIQDYAKV
+1008 AWDKVKEYAKA
-1020 PVKFVIDTVLNN
+1020 PVKFVIDTVLNH
-1032 GIFAAFNKVNKTFG
+1032 GILAAFNSIAEKVLDTAGAKKIHINSI
-1046 NPVDPI
+1046 PLP
-1052 KPFRPAGFARGTEDH
+1052 RGFARGTEDH

-1132 RDLGYTVGEGPDGFG
+1132 RDLGYDVTEGPDGFG

-1153 AAHSRHYDGMALD
+1153 AAHSRHYDGMAID
-1166 INHGAGTSKVEQ
+1166 VNHGAGTSKVEQ
-1178 AALSR
+1178 AALSK
-1183 IVPYLQNL
+1183 IVPYLQGL
-1191 GLRIIF
+1191 GLRILF
-1197 MAPGHYNH
+1197 MVPNHKNH

-1255 DSTFGKIVAGAPRSI
+1255 DSTFGKIVAGAPKSI

-1296 GAEFGGSG
+1296 GGEFGGGAG

-1310 IVTQVVAMLGQPA
+1310 IVAQVVAQLGQPA
-1323 SAVDA
+1323 SAVGA
-1328 VLRRIQFESGGNPHA
+1328 VLRRIQFESGGNPRA
-1343 VNLTDCLTLDAV
+1343 INLTDINA
-1355 ILTRRGWLKHDE
+1355 RRG
-1367 VQAGD
+1367 
-1372 QTIGYNPATGRSE
+1372 IP
-1385 WTTIT
+1385 
-1390 RVVHYDQ
+1390 
-1397 APLVRIGNSRWH
+1397 
-1409 ATVTPNHRWV
+1409 
-1419 SSPREMEPAVPLD
+1419 
-1432 DAAACDLCSWPEGT
+1432 
-1446 RRRGATTKG
+1446 
-1455 GLRIHKAKAHKV
+1455 
-1467 PRADRADTHGPARMV
+1467 
-1482 QTKDINTRDRLILAA
+1482 
-1497 VADTGDGLP
+1497 
-1506 ITDTEAAIL
+1506 
-1515 GWLAGDGHIE
+1515 
-1525 KGRRGASM
+1525 
-1533 SISQSKPAMV
+1533 SK
-1543 VKLRELLADSEVAV
+1543 
-1557 YVDERPTRMG
+1557 
-1567 KQAIGPRH
+1567 
-1575 VFRFAPAYRRDLLA
+1575 
-1589 RAGHPK
+1589 
-1595 TDAPAMVLAMSA
+1595 
-1607 SQRRAW
+1607 
-1613 LDAFI
+1613 
-1618 DAEGHR
+1618 
-1624 EGGYVAVFQ
+1624 
-1633 TYGPV
+1633 
-1638 LDAAQLAIY
+1638 
-1647 LCGYRPRVQDKT
+1647 
-1659 VATPGWSP
+1659 
-1667 SAAISLG
+1667 
-1674 RPVVSGSYLT
+1674 
-1684 REDAGTGD
+1684 
-1692 VWCVTTELGTWTA
+1692 
-1705 EQDGQV
+1705 
-1711 FLTGNSNARAG
+1711 
-1722 HPSQGLMQVIPG
+1722 GLMQVIDP
-1734 TFNAYAGP
+1734 TFRANAGP
-1742 YMARGIRDPFANI
+1742 YIARGIYDPLANI

-1765 YHSLAAIDPRVRP
+1765 YHSLAAIDPRNRP

-1810 ATLRQGGGTRG
+1810 AAMRQGMGARTGVV
-1821 GLTINGDV
+1821 IQGDV
-1829 HTASVE
+1829 HTASVD
-1835 EFMREAGA
+1835 EFAREMSA
-1843 RQRLDEALHPIF
+1843 RQRLDEALHPLF

>member
-34 SLQVEAATAQA
+34 SVQVEAATAQA

-74 RLGRNQSA
+74 RLSRNQSA

-263 AARAAAASVRSALQ
+263 AARAAAASVRNALQ

-321 QLSLTQAREDARQ
+321 QLSLNQAREDARQ

-434 QDARTQAARAAD
+434 QDARTQAKRAAD
-446 ATTQARVAGEQS
+446 SVTEARVAGEDR

-495 QGVADARVTGDRK
+495 QGVADARVAGDRK
-508 VADAQQRVSDAQAS
+508 VADAQQRVSEAVAS

-536 AQAAVATAHRQAAQ
+536 AQAAVATAHRQAGQ

-556 ASLTK
+556 TSLSK
-561 VDDAMKALTPAGRTF
+561 VDDAMKALSPAGKTF

-602 QQGIQSLLP
+602 QAGIQAVLP
-611 LLPTLNRI
+611 LLPVLNRI
-619 VGNAAQAMGD
+619 VGNAAKAMGD

-660 FGQTLLNLGQ
+660 FGQTLMNLGQ

-753 GFLADTIN
+753 GFLADMIN
-761 RVPIDALRVLAVAI
+761 RIPIDALGVLLVTI
-775 GGLVI
+775 GGLI
-780 GFRLFSAAIWL
+780 LGFQAFAGVMWILDAAL
-791 VNLAMAA
+791 NA

-816 IAYQHSETFRRI
+816 IAYQHSETFRN
-828 VDAAWSG
+828 VVNAAWNG
-835 IQAGAVAAWK
+835 IKAAATATWA

-867 LWVTVVTA
+867 VWVAVVKA
-875 EFGAAQTAAT
+875 EFGAVQEIARA
-885 TLWKVVGPVLSS
+885 LWRVIGPILSA
-897 ITRWVGTYLVAAF
+897 IVKWVGTHLVTAF

-916 SSVILTSI
+916 SSVILTSV

-943 RDFVAVTLPAAFKT
+943 RDFVSVTLPAAFKT

-962 SARFNT
+962 KARFNT
-968 VRDAVTNAW
+968 VRDAISGAW
-977 SLHIKPA
+977 NDHIKPA

-991 ITVSLPNAFES
+991 VTVSLPKAFEA
-1002 GVAAIK
+1002 GVTAIK
-1008 SAWDKIQDYAKV
+1008 TAWDKIKDAAKV
-1020 PVKFVIDTVLNN
+1020 PVRFVLQTVLDN
-1032 GIFAAFNKVNKTFG
+1032 GIIAAFNKVNKTFG
-1046 NPVDPI
+1046 NPVTPI
-1052 KPFRPAGFARGTEDH
+1052 KPLTPKGFARGTEDH

-1132 RDLGYTVGEGPDGFG
+1132 RDLGYDVTEGPGEFG
-1147 PIHHVH
+1147 PVHHVH
-1153 AAHSRHYDGMALD
+1153 APGSRHYDLMALD

-1255 DSTFGKIVAGAPRSI
+1255 DSTFGKIVAGAPKSI

-1296 GAEFGGSG
+1296 GAEFGGGAG

-1310 IVTQVVAMLGQPA
+1310 IVAQVVAQLGQPA
-1323 SAVDA
+1323 SAVGA
-1328 VLRRIQFESGGNPHA
+1328 VLRRIQFESGGRANA
-1343 VNLTDCLTLDAV
+1343 VN
-1355 ILTRRGWLKHDE
+1355 
-1367 VQAGD
+1367 
-1372 QTIGYNPATGRSE
+1372 
-1385 WTTIT
+1385 
-1390 RVVHYDQ
+1390 
-1397 APLVRIGNSRWH
+1397 RW
-1409 ATVTPNHRWV
+1409 
-1419 SSPREMEPAVPLD
+1419 D
-1432 DAAACDLCSWPEGT
+1432 
-1446 RRRGATTKG
+1446 
-1455 GLRIHKAKAHKV
+1455 
-1467 PRADRADTHGPARMV
+1467 
-1482 QTKDINTRDRLILAA
+1482 
-1497 VADTGDGLP
+1497 
-1506 ITDTEAAIL
+1506 
-1515 GWLAGDGHIE
+1515 
-1525 KGRRGASM
+1525 
-1533 SISQSKPAMV
+1533 
-1543 VKLRELLADSEVAV
+1543 
-1557 YVDERPTRMG
+1557 
-1567 KQAIGPRH
+1567 
-1575 VFRFAPAYRRDLLA
+1575 
-1589 RAGHPK
+1589 
-1595 TDAPAMVLAMSA
+1595 
-1607 SQRRAW
+1607 
-1613 LDAFI
+1613 
-1618 DAEGHR
+1618 
-1624 EGGYVAVFQ
+1624 
-1633 TYGPV
+1633 
-1638 LDAAQLAIY
+1638 
-1647 LCGYRPRVQDKT
+1647 
-1659 VATPGWSP
+1659 
-1667 SAAISLG
+1667 
-1674 RPVVSGSYLT
+1674 
-1684 REDAGTGD
+1684 
-1692 VWCVTTELGTWTA
+1692 
-1705 EQDGQV
+1705 
-1711 FLTGNSNARAG
+1711 SNARAG

-1734 TFNAYAGP
+1734 TFAAYAGP
-1742 YMARGIRDPFANI
+1742 YRSRGIQDPLANI

-1765 YHSLAAIDPRVRP
+1765 YHSLAAIDPRNRP

-1810 ATLRQGGGTRG
+1810 ATLRNGGGQRA

-1835 EFMREAGA
+1835 EFMREAA
-1843 RQRLDEALHPIF
+1843 TRQRLDEALHPIF

>member
-34 SLQVEAATAQA
+34 SVQVEAATAQA

-74 RLGRNQSA
+74 RLGRDQSA

-363 LNQTLANPKA
+363 LNKTLANPQA

-495 QGVADARVTGDRK
+495 QGVADARIAGDRRI
-508 VADAQQRVSDAQAS
+508 ADAQAAVSQAVAS
-522 QAQQQRASAFAIQQ
+522 QVTQQRQSAAAIAQ
-536 AQAAVATAHRQAAQ
+536 AQAAVATAHRQAAA
-550 AAEAQS
+550 AAETQS

-561 VDDAMKALTPAGRTF
+561 VDDAMKALSPAGKTF

-629 LFEQAGKALTSPF
+629 LFAQAGKALTSPF
-642 WMDFFNMIA
+642 WQDFFNMIA
-651 TTVGPNLRI
+651 NTVGPNLKM
-660 FGQTLLNLGQ
+660 FGGLLLNLGQ

-744 IGPIVLQSI
+744 IGPIVLASI

-780 GFRLFSAAIWL
+780 GFRLFSAAVWL
-791 VNLAMAA
+791 VNIAMNA

-816 IAYQHSETFRRI
+816 IAYQHSETFRN
-828 VDAAWSG
+828 VVNAAWGG
-835 IQAGAVAAWK
+835 IKAAAAATW
-845 VLGPILSAIGRWV
+845 
-858 GTFLVTAFH
+858 TFLQGVFSTLGGWLDGIKTAF
-867 LWVTVVTA
+867 TAFSGVV
-875 EFGAAQTAAT
+875 
-885 TLWKVVGPVLSS
+885 
-897 ITRWVGTYLVAAF
+897 
-910 KLWWTT
+910 
-916 SSVILTSI
+916 SSVWDGVKNAI
-924 GTAVSTAW
+924 STAW
-932 SKVIHPTFKAI
+932 GFIVGVFNAIVGFLSGPLHTAFSIWRQIVQTEFEIVRAVIVVAWAIISKIFWSIVSWVRDRITTAFTNAKTNLTLIWNAIASVIQYAWDHWFHPVFKAI
-943 RDFVAVTLPAAFKT
+943 ADWVGPKLKTAFDNAKTNLTTIWNGIAGIFKAAYDK
-957 GRDWM
+957 
-962 SARFNT
+962 
-968 VRDAVTNAW
+968 V
-977 SLHIKPA
+977 IKPA
-984 FTAISDA
+984 FDTLSTAVTDTLPKAFGKGVDA
-991 ITVSLPNAFES
+991 IKT
-1002 GVAAIK
+1002 
-1008 SAWDKIQDYAKV
+1008 AWDKVKEYAKA
-1020 PVKFVIDTVLNN
+1020 PVKFVIDTVLNH
-1032 GIFAAFNKVNKTFG
+1032 GILAAFNSIAEKVLDTAGAKKIHINSI
-1046 NPVDPI
+1046 PLP
-1052 KPFRPAGFARGTEDH
+1052 RGFARGTEDH

-1132 RDLGYTVGEGPDGFG
+1132 RDLGYDVTEGPDGFG

-1153 AAHSRHYDGMALD
+1153 AAHSRHYDGMAID
-1166 INHGAGTSKVEQ
+1166 VNHGAGTSKVEQ
-1178 AALSR
+1178 AALSK
-1183 IVPYLQNL
+1183 IVPYLQGL
-1191 GLRIIF
+1191 GLRILF
-1197 MAPGHYNH
+1197 MVPNHKNH

-1255 DSTFGKIVAGAPRSI
+1255 DSTFGKIVAGAPKSI

-1296 GAEFGGSG
+1296 GGEFGGGAG

-1310 IVTQVVAMLGQPA
+1310 IVAQVVAQLGQPA
-1323 SAVDA
+1323 SAVGA
-1328 VLRRIQFESGGNPHA
+1328 VLRRIQFESGGNPRA
-1343 VNLTDCLTLDAV
+1343 INLTDINA
-1355 ILTRRGWLKHDE
+1355 RRG
-1367 VQAGD
+1367 
-1372 QTIGYNPATGRSE
+1372 IP
-1385 WTTIT
+1385 
-1390 RVVHYDQ
+1390 
-1397 APLVRIGNSRWH
+1397 
-1409 ATVTPNHRWV
+1409 
-1419 SSPREMEPAVPLD
+1419 
-1432 DAAACDLCSWPEGT
+1432 
-1446 RRRGATTKG
+1446 
-1455 GLRIHKAKAHKV
+1455 
-1467 PRADRADTHGPARMV
+1467 
-1482 QTKDINTRDRLILAA
+1482 
-1497 VADTGDGLP
+1497 
-1506 ITDTEAAIL
+1506 
-1515 GWLAGDGHIE
+1515 
-1525 KGRRGASM
+1525 
-1533 SISQSKPAMV
+1533 SK
-1543 VKLRELLADSEVAV
+1543 
-1557 YVDERPTRMG
+1557 
-1567 KQAIGPRH
+1567 
-1575 VFRFAPAYRRDLLA
+1575 
-1589 RAGHPK
+1589 
-1595 TDAPAMVLAMSA
+1595 
-1607 SQRRAW
+1607 
-1613 LDAFI
+1613 
-1618 DAEGHR
+1618 
-1624 EGGYVAVFQ
+1624 
-1633 TYGPV
+1633 
-1638 LDAAQLAIY
+1638 
-1647 LCGYRPRVQDKT
+1647 
-1659 VATPGWSP
+1659 
-1667 SAAISLG
+1667 
-1674 RPVVSGSYLT
+1674 
-1684 REDAGTGD
+1684 
-1692 VWCVTTELGTWTA
+1692 
-1705 EQDGQV
+1705 
-1711 FLTGNSNARAG
+1711 
-1722 HPSQGLMQVIPG
+1722 GLMQVIDP
-1734 TFNAYAGP
+1734 TFRANAGP
-1742 YMARGIRDPFANI
+1742 YIARGIYDPLANI

-1765 YHSLAAIDPRVRP
+1765 YHSLAAIDPRNRP

-1810 ATLRQGGGTRG
+1810 AAMRQGMGARTGVV
-1821 GLTINGDV
+1821 IQGDV
-1829 HTASVE
+1829 HTASVD
-1835 EFMREAGA
+1835 EFAREMSA
-1843 RQRLDEALHPIF
+1843 RQRLDEALHPLF

>member
-34 SLQVEAATAQA
+34 SVQVEAATAQA
-45 EAALG
+45 EAAVA

-74 RLGRNQSA
+74 RLSRNQSA

-215 ANSGDSAVRSARAV
+215 ANSCDSAVRSARAV

-313 AQRDARTA
+313 AQQEARAA

-495 QGVADARVTGDRK
+495 QGVADARIAGDRRI
-508 VADAQQRVSDAQAS
+508 ADAQAAVSQAVAS
-522 QAQQQRASAFAIQQ
+522 QVTQQRQSAAAIAQ
-536 AQAAVATAHRQAAQ
+536 AQAAVATAHRQAAA
-550 AAEAQS
+550 AAETQS

-561 VDDAMKALTPAGRTF
+561 VDDAMKALSPAGKTF

-619 VGNAAQAMGD
+619 VGNAALAMGD
-629 LFEQAGKALTSPF
+629 LFAQAGKALTSPF
-642 WMDFFNMIA
+642 WQDFFNMIA
-651 TTVGPNLRI
+651 NTVGPNLKM
-660 FGQTLLNLGQ
+660 FGGLLLNLGQ

-698 EFGAGA
+698 EFGAAA
-704 SKSGGFQA
+704 SSNSGVQA
-712 FIAYVQQVGP
+712 FMGYVQQVGP
-722 QIIATIRSVATTIG
+722 LVIATIRSLATTFG
-736 RIVVALAP
+736 HIVAALAP
-744 IGPIVLQSI
+744 LGPIVLQSI
-753 GFLADTIN
+753 GFLLDVIN
-761 RVPIDALRVLAVAI
+761 RIPINVLTVLAVAI

-780 GFRLFSAAIWL
+780 GFRLFSAAVWL
-791 VNLAMAA
+791 VNIAMNA
-798 NPISLIVIGLVA
+798 NPISLIIIGLVA

-816 IAYQHSETFRRI
+816 IAYQQSETFRRV
-828 VDAAWSG
+828 VDQAWAYIKYAVLVAWHQVLQPVLSAL
-835 IQAGAVAAWK
+835 AGFLTGT
-845 VLGPILSAIGRWV
+845 LGPAFVWLWQNAIVPAFNGIRSAISWAWNNV
-858 GTFLVTAFH
+858 IKPVF
-867 LWVTVVTA
+867 
-875 EFGAAQTAAT
+875 AA
-885 TLWKVVGPVLSS
+885 LKWYINNVVGPVFTWLWHTIIGPALQGIGAVIKFAWDYVIKPTLKLLWDFIS
-897 ITRWVGTYLVAAF
+897 TVLAPVF
-910 KLWWTT
+910 KWLWD
-916 SSVILTSI
+916 
-924 GTAVSTAW
+924 
-932 SKVIHPTFKAI
+932 KV
-943 RDFVAVTLPAAFKT
+943 
-957 GRDWM
+957 
-962 SARFNT
+962 
-968 VRDAVTNAW
+968 
-977 SLHIKPA
+977 IKPA
-984 FTAISDA
+984 FSAIGSGIKWAWDNVIKPVFTALRDFIKDHIAPAFTTGVTAI
-991 ITVSLPNAFES
+991 
-1002 GVAAIK
+1002 GK
-1008 SAWDKIQDYAKV
+1008 AWDKIKDVAKV
-1020 PVKFVIDTVLNN
+1020 PIRFVVNTVLND
-1032 GIFAAFNKVNKTFG
+1032 GIIAAFNKINSTFG
-1046 NPVDPI
+1046 NPVKPI
-1052 KPFRPAGFARGTEDH
+1052 SPLQLPKGFARGTEDH

-1123 TLITAGRHL
+1123 TLLTAGRHL
-1132 RDLGYTVGEGPDGFG
+1132 RDLGYDVTEGPDGFG

-1153 AAHSRHYDGMALD
+1153 APHSRHYDGMAID
-1166 INHGAGTSKVEQ
+1166 VNHGAGTSKVEQ
-1178 AALSR
+1178 AALSK
-1183 IVPYLQNL
+1183 IVPYLQGL
-1191 GLRIIF
+1191 GLRILF
-1197 MAPGHYNH
+1197 MVAGHKNH

-1236 PRQLIEGPLNSLL
+1236 PRRLIEGPLNSLL

-1255 DSTFGKIVAGAPRSI
+1255 DSTFGKIVAGAPKSI

-1296 GAEFGGSG
+1296 GAEFGGGAG

-1310 IVTQVVAMLGQPA
+1310 IVTQVVAQLGQPA
-1323 SAVDA
+1323 SAVGA
-1328 VLRRIQFESGGNPHA
+1328 VLRRIQFESGGNPRA
-1343 VNLTDCLTLDAV
+1343 INLTD
-1355 ILTRRGWLKHDE
+1355 
-1367 VQAGD
+1367 
-1372 QTIGYNPATGRSE
+1372 
-1385 WTTIT
+1385 
-1390 RVVHYDQ
+1390 
-1397 APLVRIGNSRWH
+1397 
-1409 ATVTPNHRWV
+1409 
-1419 SSPREMEPAVPLD
+1419 
-1432 DAAACDLCSWPEGT
+1432 
-1446 RRRGATTKG
+1446 
-1455 GLRIHKAKAHKV
+1455 
-1467 PRADRADTHGPARMV
+1467 
-1482 QTKDINTRDRLILAA
+1482 
-1497 VADTGDGLP
+1497 
-1506 ITDTEAAIL
+1506 
-1515 GWLAGDGHIE
+1515 
-1525 KGRRGASM
+1525 
-1533 SISQSKPAMV
+1533 
-1543 VKLRELLADSEVAV
+1543 
-1557 YVDERPTRMG
+1557 
-1567 KQAIGPRH
+1567 
-1575 VFRFAPAYRRDLLA
+1575 
-1589 RAGHPK
+1589 
-1595 TDAPAMVLAMSA
+1595 
-1607 SQRRAW
+1607 
-1613 LDAFI
+1613 
-1618 DAEGHR
+1618 
-1624 EGGYVAVFQ
+1624 
-1633 TYGPV
+1633 
-1638 LDAAQLAIY
+1638 
-1647 LCGYRPRVQDKT
+1647 
-1659 VATPGWSP
+1659 
-1667 SAAISLG
+1667 
-1674 RPVVSGSYLT
+1674 
-1684 REDAGTGD
+1684 
-1692 VWCVTTELGTWTA
+1692 
-1705 EQDGQV
+1705 
-1711 FLTGNSNARAG
+1711 SNARAG
-1722 HPSQGLMQVIPG
+1722 HPSRGLMQTIPT
-1734 TFNAYAGP
+1734 TFAAYAGP
-1742 YMARGIRDPFANI
+1742 YRGRGIYDPLANI
-1755 YAGANYALHR
+1755 YAGSNYAIHT
-1765 YHSLAAIDPRVRP
+1765 YGSLAAIDPRNRA

>member
-26 KLSNLPKV
+26 KLGNLPKV

-45 EAALG
+45 EAALA

-68 AAAAVS
+68 ASAAVS
-74 RLGRNQSA
+74 RLGRNQPT

-145 AAVGAIGV
+145 AAVGAIGI

-162 GTLVLGFSGVGD
+162 GTLALGFAGVGD

-183 TSAGRDAAK
+183 ATAGRDAAK
-192 SAASQ
+192 SAAAQ
-197 VAAAEQI
+197 VAATEQV
-204 RSAEASLANVR
+204 RSAEASLGNTR
-215 ANSGDSAVRSARAV
+215 ANAADASVRSARAI
-229 ADAQQGVRDAT
+229 ADAQRGVRDAT
-240 REAARSVQDALG
+240 REAGRSVQDALA

-263 AARAAAASVRSALQ
+263 AARSAATSVRAALQ

-291 AASRSVADALFA
+291 AATRSVADALFA
-303 QENAEQSLAQ
+303 QKQAEQSLARAQ
-313 AQRDARTA
+313 ADARQA
-321 QLSLTQAREDARQ
+321 QLSLNQAREDARQ

-354 LSVQDAQDN
+354 LSVSDAQDS
-363 LNQTLANPKA
+363 LNKVLADPKA
-373 TERQRQQ
+373 TDRQRQQ

-393 EISVRNDR
+393 EIGVRNDR

-410 KAGING
+410 KAGVAG
-416 SKQVQAATA
+416 SRQVQAATA
-425 GIATAEQRV
+425 GIAAAEQRV

-446 ATTQARVAGEQS
+446 ATTQARLAGEQS
-458 VAQARQ
+458 VAKARQ

-495 QGVADARVTGDRK
+495 QGVADARVAGDRK
-508 VADAQQRVSDAQAS
+508 VADAQQRVSDAVA
-522 QAQQQRASAFAIQQ
+522 AQVSQQRSSAAAIAQ
-536 AQAAVATAHRQAAQ
+536 AQAAVASAHRAAAL
-550 AAEAQS
+550 AAEQQS
-556 ASLTK
+556 SSLQK
-561 VDDAMKALTPAGRTF
+561 VDDAMKALSPAGKTF

-582 LRHRFDELKATAQEG
+582 LKGRFDALKATAQEG

-602 QQGIQSLLP
+602 QSGIQSLLP

-619 VGNAAQAMGD
+619 VGNAAKAMGD

-642 WMDFFNMIA
+642 WRDFFNMIA
-651 TTVGPNLRI
+651 RTVGPNLTV
-660 FGQTLLNLGQ
+660 FGQTLLNVSQ

-688 GLLNLSQRFA
+688 GLLNLSRRFA
-698 EFGAGA
+698 EFGASA
-704 SKSGGFQA
+704 SSNSGVQA
-712 FIAYVQQVGP
+712 FLAYVRDVGP
-722 QIIATIRSVATTIG
+722 VVVDVVRSLAIMFG

-744 IGPIVLQSI
+744 IGVIVLKSV
-753 GFLADTIN
+753 GVLADVIN
-761 RVPIDALRVLAVAI
+761 RIPIDVLQVLLVTI
-775 GGLVI
+775 GGLI
-780 GFRLFSAAIWL
+780 LGFQAFAAVMWVVDAAL
-791 VNLAMAA
+791 NA
-798 NPISLIVIGLVA
+798 NPIGIVVIALVA

-816 IAYQHSETFRRI
+816 IAYRHSETFRRI
-828 VDAAWSG
+828 VDAAWAG
-835 IQAGAVAAWK
+835 I
-845 VLGPILSAIGRWV
+845 
-858 GTFLVTAFH
+858 
-867 LWVTVVTA
+867 
-875 EFGAAQTAAT
+875 
-885 TLWKVVGPVLSS
+885 
-897 ITRWVGTYLVAAF
+897 
-910 KLWWTT
+910 
-916 SSVILTSI
+916 
-924 GTAVSTAW
+924 
-932 SKVIHPTFKAI
+932 
-943 RDFVAVTLPAAFKT
+943 KT
-957 GRDWM
+957 GV
-962 SARFNT
+962 S
-968 VRDAVTNAW
+968 VAW
-977 SLHIKPA
+977 ERVIKPA
-984 FTAISDA
+984 LTALAAFMTVTVPGAFRSGGAAVDKAWTATKDRVAAVWNVGIKAPFNALKTFVTATIPGAFRSGGAAVDKAWTAVKDRIAAVWNIGIKTPFNALKDFVTLTIPGAFRAGGAGIDRAWTAIKNRIGDVWRLGIHPALFALWSYV
-991 ITVSLPNAFES
+991 TRTLPNAFTS
-1002 GVAAIK
+1002 GADAIK
-1008 SAWDKIQDYAKV
+1008 AAWDKVKEYAKA
-1020 PVKFVIDTVLNN
+1020 PVRFILQTVLDN
-1032 GIFAAFNKVNKTFG
+1032 GIIAAFNKVNATFG
-1046 NPVDPI
+1046 NPVTPI
-1052 KPFRPAGFARGTEDH
+1052 KPITPAGFARGTEDH

-1104 LRDVAERFGYGLI
+1104 LRDVAERFGYGLV

-1123 TLITAGRHL
+1123 TLITAGKHL
-1132 RDLGYTVGEGPDGFG
+1132 RDLGYSVTEGPDGFG

-1183 IVPYLQNL
+1183 IVPYLQGM

-1210 PRAKGLG
+1210 PRAKGLA

-1236 PRQLIEGPLNSLL
+1236 PSQLIMGPLSGLL
-1249 AKLPGR
+1249 AKIPGAN
-1255 DSTFGKIVAGAPRSI
+1255 STFGKIVAGAPRSI
-1270 ATMLINKAKEF
+1270 ATMLVNKAKEF

-1296 GAEFGGSG
+1296 GGEFGGG
-1304 TARWRG
+1304 AAQWRG
-1310 IVTQVVAMLGQPA
+1310 IVARVVAELGQPG

-1328 VLRRIQFESGGNPHA
+1328 VLRRINFESGGRANA
-1343 VNLTDCLTLDAV
+1343 VNMTD
-1355 ILTRRGWLKHDE
+1355 
-1367 VQAGD
+1367 
-1372 QTIGYNPATGRSE
+1372 
-1385 WTTIT
+1385 
-1390 RVVHYDQ
+1390 
-1397 APLVRIGNSRWH
+1397 
-1409 ATVTPNHRWV
+1409 
-1419 SSPREMEPAVPLD
+1419 
-1432 DAAACDLCSWPEGT
+1432 
-1446 RRRGATTKG
+1446 
-1455 GLRIHKAKAHKV
+1455 
-1467 PRADRADTHGPARMV
+1467 
-1482 QTKDINTRDRLILAA
+1482 
-1497 VADTGDGLP
+1497 
-1506 ITDTEAAIL
+1506 
-1515 GWLAGDGHIE
+1515 
-1525 KGRRGASM
+1525 
-1533 SISQSKPAMV
+1533 
-1543 VKLRELLADSEVAV
+1543 
-1557 YVDERPTRMG
+1557 
-1567 KQAIGPRH
+1567 
-1575 VFRFAPAYRRDLLA
+1575 
-1589 RAGHPK
+1589 
-1595 TDAPAMVLAMSA
+1595 
-1607 SQRRAW
+1607 
-1613 LDAFI
+1613 
-1618 DAEGHR
+1618 
-1624 EGGYVAVFQ
+1624 
-1633 TYGPV
+1633 
-1638 LDAAQLAIY
+1638 
-1647 LCGYRPRVQDKT
+1647 
-1659 VATPGWSP
+1659 
-1667 SAAISLG
+1667 
-1674 RPVVSGSYLT
+1674 
-1684 REDAGTGD
+1684 
-1692 VWCVTTELGTWTA
+1692 
-1705 EQDGQV
+1705 
-1711 FLTGNSNARAG
+1711 SNARAG
-1722 HPSQGLMQVIPG
+1722 HPSRGLLQVIPG
-1734 TFNAYAGP
+1734 TFAAYAGP
-1742 YMARGIRDPFANI
+1742 YRSRGITDPLANI

-1810 ATLRQGGGTRG
+1810 AMLRQGGGTRG

-1835 EFMREAGA
+1835 EFMREAAA

>member
-15 DARKFVPDLRT
+15 DARRFVPDLRA
-26 KLSNLPKV
+26 KLNNLPAV
-34 SLQVEAATAQA
+34 QLPVQAATQA
-45 EAALG
+45 ASAAID
-50 KLGRNQTATLNVN
+50 KVAKAPRT
-63 ADTAA
+63 
-68 AAAAVS
+68 
-74 RLGRNQSA
+74 A
-82 TVNVDADTGKAEAEL
+82 TVNVTAETSKAKADVDALQKQIRDKSLRLNVDTADAKAKLAQLQSDIAQAKAAVKLNADDTEAKAKLAALKKEASDLRGQIDLDTAPARAEIAKLKAEANRGKVTVQAEADTARAEAEL
-97 ARVAQDRTANIRVD
+97 ARLAGNRTANIRVD
-111 DQGSILSST
+111 DSGSILSAT

-240 REAARSVQDALG
+240 REAARSVQDALA

-263 AARAAAASVRSALQ
+263 AARSAATSVRNALR
-277 QQVEAHRAVEDATR
+277 QQVDAQRAVEDATR
-291 AASRSVADALFA
+291 SATRSVADALFA

-354 LSVQDAQDN
+354 LGVQEAQAA
-363 LNQTLANPKA
+363 LNDVMVDPKA
-373 TERQRQQ
+373 TQRQRDL
-380 AQLSYDEAVQNLD
+380 AQLAYDEAAQNL
-393 EISVRNDR
+393 EQIGVRNRR
-401 LAKQKADAD
+401 LAAEKAAAD
-410 KAGING
+410 KAGIEG
-416 SKQVQAATA
+416 SRQVQAATA

-434 QDARTQAARAAD
+434 EDARTQAARAAD
-446 ATTQARVAGEQS
+446 AVSEAR
-458 VAQARQ
+458 
-464 RAADADAAVTEAQR
+464 R

-483 VLVARQALAKAE
+483 VMVAQQRLADSTVAIAEAQRAGEERVAAARAQLAKAE
-495 QGVADARVTGDRK
+495 QGVADARVAADRR
-508 VADAQQRVSDAQAS
+508 VADAQARVSEAVAS
-522 QAQQQRASAFAIQQ
+522 QAQQQRASAFAISQ
-536 AQAAVATAHRQAAQ
+536 AQAAVASAHRQAAT

-602 QQGIQSLLP
+602 QQGIQAVLP
-611 LLPTLNRI
+611 LLPVLNRI

-629 LFEQAGKALTSPF
+629 LFAQAGKALTSPF
-642 WMDFFNMIA
+642 WQDFFNMIA
-651 TTVGPNLRI
+651 TTVGPNLKM
-660 FGQTLLNLGQ
+660 FGGLLLNLGQ

-753 GFLADTIN
+753 GFLADVIN
-761 RVPIDALRVLAVAI
+761 RVPIDVLRVLAVAI

-780 GFRLFSAAIWL
+780 GFRLFSAAVWL
-791 VNLAMAA
+791 VNIAMNA
-798 NPISLIVIGLVA
+798 NPLSLIVIGLVA

-816 IAYQHSETFRRI
+816 IAYQHSETFRN
-828 VDAAWSG
+828 VVNAAWAG
-835 IQAGAVAAWK
+835 IKAAAAATW
-845 VLGPILSAIGRWV
+845 
-858 GTFLVTAFH
+858 TFLQGVFSTLGGWLDGIKTAF
-867 LWVTVVTA
+867 TAFSGVV
-875 EFGAAQTAAT
+875 
-885 TLWKVVGPVLSS
+885 
-897 ITRWVGTYLVAAF
+897 
-910 KLWWTT
+910 
-916 SSVILTSI
+916 SSVWDGVKNAI
-924 GTAVSTAW
+924 STAW
-932 SKVIHPTFKAI
+932 GFIVGVFNAIVGFLSGPLHTAFSIWRQIVQTEFEIVRAVIVVAWAIISKIFSAIVGWVRDTITTAFRNFKTNITAIWNAVAGAIQYAWDKWFHPVFKAI
-943 RDFVAVTLPAAFKT
+943 GDWVGPKLKTAFDNAKT
-957 GRDWM
+957 NLTAIWNAIAGVIQFAWDKWFHPVFKAISDWVGPKLKT
-962 SARFNT
+962 AFDNAKTNLTRIWNGIAG
-968 VRDAVTNAW
+968 VVKDAWDKV
-977 SLHIKPA
+977 IKPA
-984 FTAISDA
+984 FKAVKDA
-991 ITVSLPNAFES
+991 ITDGVPKAFES

-1008 SAWDKIQDYAKV
+1008 TAWDKIKGYAKA
-1020 PVKFVIDTVLNN
+1020 PVRFVIETVLNH
-1032 GIFAAFNKVNKTFG
+1032 GILAAFNSVAEKVLDTAGAKKIHINSIPLPK
-1046 NPVDPI
+1046 
-1052 KPFRPAGFARGTEDH
+1052 GFARGTEDH

-1132 RDLGYTVGEGPDGFG
+1132 RDLGYDVTEGPGEFG
-1147 PIHHVH
+1147 PVHHVH
-1153 AAHSRHYDGMALD
+1153 APGSRHYDLMALD

-1178 AALSR
+1178 AALSK
-1183 IVPYLQNL
+1183 IVPYLQGL

-1236 PRQLIEGPLNSLL
+1236 PRQLIMGPLNSLL
-1249 AKLPGR
+1249 SKIPGR
-1255 DSTFGKIVAGAPRSI
+1255 DSTFGKIVAGAPKSI

-1310 IVTQVVAMLGQPA
+1310 IVTQVVAQLGQPA

-1343 VNLTDCLTLDAV
+1343 VNLTD
-1355 ILTRRGWLKHDE
+1355 
-1367 VQAGD
+1367 
-1372 QTIGYNPATGRSE
+1372 
-1385 WTTIT
+1385 
-1390 RVVHYDQ
+1390 
-1397 APLVRIGNSRWH
+1397 
-1409 ATVTPNHRWV
+1409 
-1419 SSPREMEPAVPLD
+1419 
-1432 DAAACDLCSWPEGT
+1432 
-1446 RRRGATTKG
+1446 
-1455 GLRIHKAKAHKV
+1455 
-1467 PRADRADTHGPARMV
+1467 
-1482 QTKDINTRDRLILAA
+1482 
-1497 VADTGDGLP
+1497 
-1506 ITDTEAAIL
+1506 
-1515 GWLAGDGHIE
+1515 
-1525 KGRRGASM
+1525 
-1533 SISQSKPAMV
+1533 
-1543 VKLRELLADSEVAV
+1543 
-1557 YVDERPTRMG
+1557 
-1567 KQAIGPRH
+1567 
-1575 VFRFAPAYRRDLLA
+1575 
-1589 RAGHPK
+1589 
-1595 TDAPAMVLAMSA
+1595 
-1607 SQRRAW
+1607 
-1613 LDAFI
+1613 
-1618 DAEGHR
+1618 
-1624 EGGYVAVFQ
+1624 
-1633 TYGPV
+1633 
-1638 LDAAQLAIY
+1638 
-1647 LCGYRPRVQDKT
+1647 
-1659 VATPGWSP
+1659 
-1667 SAAISLG
+1667 
-1674 RPVVSGSYLT
+1674 
-1684 REDAGTGD
+1684 
-1692 VWCVTTELGTWTA
+1692 
-1705 EQDGQV
+1705 
-1711 FLTGNSNARAG
+1711 SNARAG

-1742 YMARGIRDPFANI
+1742 YMARGIRDPLANI

-1765 YHSLAAIDPRVRP
+1765 YHSLAAIDPRNRP

-1802 PVFTAEQW
+1802 PVFTAEQF
-1810 ATLRQGGGTRG
+1810 AAMRQGMGARTGVV
-1821 GLTINGDV
+1821 IQGDV
-1829 HTASVE
+1829 HTASVD
-1835 EFMREAGA
+1835 EFAREMGA
-1843 RQRLDEALHPIF
+1843 RQRLDEALHPLF

>member
-15 DARKFVPDLRT
+15 DARKFVPDLRS

-34 SLQVEAATAQA
+34 SVQVEAATAQA

-74 RLGRNQSA
+74 RLSRNQST

-263 AARAAAASVRSALQ
+263 AARSAAASVRSALQ

-393 EISVRNDR
+393 EIGVRNQR

-434 QDARTQAARAAD
+434 QDARTQAKRAAD
-446 ATTQARVAGEQS
+446 SVTEARVAGEDR

-495 QGVADARVTGDRK
+495 QGVADARVAGDRK

-522 QAQQQRASAFAIQQ
+522 QASQQRASAFAIQQ
-536 AQAAVATAHRQAAQ
+536 AQAAVAAAHRQAGQ

-556 ASLTK
+556 TSLSK
-561 VDDAMKALTPAGRTF
+561 VDDAMKALSPAGKTF

-602 QQGIQSLLP
+602 QAGVESVLP
-611 LLPTLNRI
+611 LLPRLERI
-619 VGNAAQAMGD
+619 VGNAAKAMGD

-642 WMDFFNMIA
+642 WKSFFDMIER
-651 TTVGPNLRI
+651 TVGPNLTM
-660 FGQTLLNLGQ
+660 FGTTLGNVAT

-675 LMAFQPLNAQLGA
+675 LMAFEPLNARLGK
-688 GLLNLSQRFA
+688 GLLDLSTRFA
-698 EFGAGA
+698 EFGKGA
-704 SKSGGFQA
+704 AKNEGFQA
-712 FIAYVQQVGP
+712 FLDYVQRVGP
-722 QIIATIRSVATTIG
+722 LVWHVIETLATTFGHIA
-736 RIVVALAP
+736 VALAP
-744 IGPIVLQSI
+744 LGPIVLQSI
-753 GFLADTIN
+753 GFLLDVIN
-761 RVPIDALRVLAVAI
+761 RIPINVLTVLAVAI
-775 GGLVI
+775 GGLVV
-780 GFRLFSAAIWL
+780 GFRLFSAAVWL

-798 NPISLIVIGLVA
+798 NPISLVVIGLVA

-845 VLGPILSAIGRWV
+845 VLGPILSSIARWV

-867 LWVTVVTA
+867 LWVAVVRA
-875 EFGAAQTAAT
+875 EFSAVQEIARA
-885 TLWKVVGPVLSS
+885 LWRVIGPILSA
-897 ITRWVGTYLVAAF
+897 IVRWVGTHLVAAF

-943 RDFVAVTLPAAFKT
+943 RDFVGVTLPAAFKT

-991 ITVSLPNAFES
+991 ITVSLPNAFQS
-1002 GVAAIK
+1002 GVTAIK
-1008 SAWDKIQDYAKV
+1008 SAWDKVKGYAKE
-1020 PVKFVIDTVLNN
+1020 PVKFVIDTVLNH
-1032 GIFAAFNKVNKTFG
+1032 GILAAFNSVAENLLSTDAAKKIHINSI
-1046 NPVDPI
+1046 PLP
-1052 KPFRPAGFARGTEDH
+1052 RGFARGTEDH

-1123 TLITAGRHL
+1123 TSSPPAATSATSATTSRKAPTGSVPSTTSTPPTPATTTAW
-1132 RDLGYTVGEGPDGFG
+1132 P
-1147 PIHHVH
+1147 
-1153 AAHSRHYDGMALD
+1153 S
-1166 INHGAGTSKVEQ
+1166 TSTT
-1178 AALSR
+1178 
-1183 IVPYLQNL
+1183 
-1191 GLRIIF
+1191 
-1197 MAPGHYNH
+1197 APG
-1205 LHAEV
+1205 
-1210 PRAKGLG
+1210 PRRWSRRPSPRSCPTCKDWACG
-1217 SQIGGLVKGAAGA
+1217 SCSWS
-1230 VADFLD
+1230 
-1236 PRQLIEGPLNSLL
+1236 PTTRTTSTRRSR
-1249 AKLPGR
+1249 GR
-1255 DSTFGKIVAGAPRSI
+1255 RALAPRS
-1270 ATMLINKAKEF
+1270 A
-1281 VGLGSGDT
+1281 
-1289 KDFSGGG
+1289 
-1296 GAEFGGSG
+1296 
-1304 TARWRG
+1304 
-1310 IVTQVVAMLGQPA
+1310 A
-1323 SAVDA
+1323 S
-1328 VLRRIQFESGGNPHA
+1328 
-1343 VNLTDCLTLDAV
+1343 
-1355 ILTRRGWLKHDE
+1355 
-1367 VQAGD
+1367 
-1372 QTIGYNPATGRSE
+1372 
-1385 WTTIT
+1385 
-1390 RVVHYDQ
+1390 
-1397 APLVRIGNSRWH
+1397 
-1409 ATVTPNHRWV
+1409 
-1419 SSPREMEPAVPLD
+1419 
-1432 DAAACDLCSWPEGT
+1432 
-1446 RRRGATTKG
+1446 
-1455 GLRIHKAKAHKV
+1455 
-1467 PRADRADTHGPARMV
+1467 
-1482 QTKDINTRDRLILAA
+1482 
-1497 VADTGDGLP
+1497 
-1506 ITDTEAAIL
+1506 
-1515 GWLAGDGHIE
+1515 
-1525 KGRRGASM
+1525 
-1533 SISQSKPAMV
+1533 
-1543 VKLRELLADSEVAV
+1543 
-1557 YVDERPTRMG
+1557 
-1567 KQAIGPRH
+1567 
-1575 VFRFAPAYRRDLLA
+1575 
-1589 RAGHPK
+1589 
-1595 TDAPAMVLAMSA
+1595 
-1607 SQRRAW
+1607 
-1613 LDAFI
+1613 
-1618 DAEGHR
+1618 
-1624 EGGYVAVFQ
+1624 
-1633 TYGPV
+1633 
-1638 LDAAQLAIY
+1638 
-1647 LCGYRPRVQDKT
+1647 
-1659 VATPGWSP
+1659 
-1667 SAAISLG
+1667 
-1674 RPVVSGSYLT
+1674 
-1684 REDAGTGD
+1684 
-1692 VWCVTTELGTWTA
+1692 
-1705 EQDGQV
+1705 
-1711 FLTGNSNARAG
+1711 
-1722 HPSQGLMQVIPG
+1722 
-1734 TFNAYAGP
+1734 
-1742 YMARGIRDPFANI
+1742 
-1755 YAGANYALHR
+1755 
-1765 YHSLAAIDPRVRP
+1765 
-1778 RGYDAGG
+1778 
-1785 FLQPGLTTVY
+1785 
-1795 NGTGKPE
+1795 
-1802 PVFTAEQW
+1802 
-1810 ATLRQGGGTRG
+1810 
-1821 GLTINGDV
+1821 
-1829 HTASVE
+1829 
-1835 EFMREAGA
+1835 
-1843 RQRLDEALHPIF
+1843 
-1855 A
+1855 

>member
-15 DARKFVPDLRT
+15 DARRFVPDLRA
-26 KLSNLPKV
+26 KLNNLPAV
-34 SLQVEAATAQA
+34 NLPVQAATQAASAAIDKVAKAPRTATVSVTAETSKAKADVDALQKQIRDKSLRLNVDTADAKAKLAQLQSDIAQAKAAVKLNADDTEAKAKLAALKKEASDLRGQIDLDTAPARAEIAKLKAEANRGKVTVQA
-45 EAALG
+45 EA
-50 KLGRNQTATLNVN
+50 
-63 ADTAA
+63 DTA
-68 AAAAVS
+68 
-74 RLGRNQSA
+74 
-82 TVNVDADTGKAEAEL
+82 KAEAEL
-97 ARVAQDRTANIRVD
+97 AKVAGNRTANIRVD

-215 ANSGDSAVRSARAV
+215 ANSGDSAARSARAV

-363 LNQTLANPKA
+363 LNKTLANPQA

-495 QGVADARVTGDRK
+495 QGVADARIAGDR
-508 VADAQQRVSDAQAS
+508 RITDAQAAVS
-522 QAQQQRASAFAIQQ
+522 QAVANQVTQQRQSAAAIAQ
-536 AQAAVATAHRQAAQ
+536 AQAAVATAHRQAAT

-561 VDDAMKALTPAGRTF
+561 VDDAMKALSPAGKTF

-602 QQGIQSLLP
+602 QSGIQSLLP

-619 VGNAAQAMGD
+619 VGNAAKAMGD

-642 WMDFFNMIA
+642 WKSFFDMIA
-651 TTVGPNLRI
+651 NTVGPNLKM
-660 FGQTLLNLGQ
+660 FGGLLLNLGQ

-753 GFLADTIN
+753 GFLADVIN
-761 RVPIDALRVLAVAI
+761 RVPIDVLRVLAVAI

-780 GFRLFSAAIWL
+780 GFRLFSAAVWL
-791 VNLAMAA
+791 VNIAMNA
-798 NPISLIVIGLVA
+798 NPISLVVIGLVA

-845 VLGPILSAIGRWV
+845 ILGPILSSIGRWV

-867 LWVTVVTA
+867 LWVAVVRA
-875 EFGAAQTAAT
+875 EFSAVQEIARA
-885 TLWKVVGPVLSS
+885 LWRVIGP
-897 ITRWVGTYLVAAF
+897 
-910 KLWWTT
+910 
-916 SSVILTSI
+916 ILTAI

-943 RDFVAVTLPAAFKT
+943 RDFVSVTLPAAFKT

-962 SARFNT
+962 KARFNT
-968 VRDAVTNAW
+968 VRDAISGAW
-977 SLHIKPA
+977 NDHIKPA

-991 ITVSLPNAFES
+991 VTVSLPKAFEA
-1002 GVAAIK
+1002 GVTAIK
-1008 SAWDKIQDYAKV
+1008 TAWDKIKDAAKV
-1020 PVKFVIDTVLNN
+1020 PVRFVLQTVLDN
-1032 GIFAAFNKVNKTFG
+1032 GIIAAFNKVNKTFG
-1046 NPVDPI
+1046 NPVTPI
-1052 KPFRPAGFARGTEDH
+1052 KPLTPKGFARGTEDH

-1132 RDLGYTVGEGPDGFG
+1132 RDLGYDVTEGPDGFG

-1153 AAHSRHYDGMALD
+1153 AAHSRHYDGMAID
-1166 INHGAGTSKVEQ
+1166 VNHGAGTSKVEQ

-1249 AKLPGR
+1249 GKLPGR

-1343 VNLTDCLTLDAV
+1343 VNLTD
-1355 ILTRRGWLKHDE
+1355 
-1367 VQAGD
+1367 
-1372 QTIGYNPATGRSE
+1372 
-1385 WTTIT
+1385 
-1390 RVVHYDQ
+1390 
-1397 APLVRIGNSRWH
+1397 
-1409 ATVTPNHRWV
+1409 
-1419 SSPREMEPAVPLD
+1419 
-1432 DAAACDLCSWPEGT
+1432 
-1446 RRRGATTKG
+1446 
-1455 GLRIHKAKAHKV
+1455 
-1467 PRADRADTHGPARMV
+1467 
-1482 QTKDINTRDRLILAA
+1482 
-1497 VADTGDGLP
+1497 
-1506 ITDTEAAIL
+1506 
-1515 GWLAGDGHIE
+1515 
-1525 KGRRGASM
+1525 
-1533 SISQSKPAMV
+1533 
-1543 VKLRELLADSEVAV
+1543 
-1557 YVDERPTRMG
+1557 
-1567 KQAIGPRH
+1567 
-1575 VFRFAPAYRRDLLA
+1575 
-1589 RAGHPK
+1589 
-1595 TDAPAMVLAMSA
+1595 
-1607 SQRRAW
+1607 
-1613 LDAFI
+1613 
-1618 DAEGHR
+1618 
-1624 EGGYVAVFQ
+1624 
-1633 TYGPV
+1633 
-1638 LDAAQLAIY
+1638 
-1647 LCGYRPRVQDKT
+1647 
-1659 VATPGWSP
+1659 
-1667 SAAISLG
+1667 
-1674 RPVVSGSYLT
+1674 
-1684 REDAGTGD
+1684 
-1692 VWCVTTELGTWTA
+1692 
-1705 EQDGQV
+1705 
-1711 FLTGNSNARAG
+1711 SNARAG

-1765 YHSLAAIDPRVRP
+1765 YHSLAAIDPRNRP

-1802 PVFTAEQW
+1802 PVFTAEQF
-1810 ATLRQGGGTRG
+1810 AAMRQGMGARTGVV
-1821 GLTINGDV
+1821 IQGDV
-1829 HTASVE
+1829 HTASVD
-1835 EFMREAGA
+1835 EFAREMGA
-1843 RQRLDEALHPIF
+1843 RQRLDEALHPLF

>member
-15 DARKFVPDLRT
+15 DARRFVPDLRA
-26 KLSNLPKV
+26 KLNNLPTV
-34 SLQVEAATAQA
+34 NLPVQAATQAASAAIDKVAKAPRTATVSVTAETSKAKADVDALQKQIRDKTLRLNVDTADAKAKLAQLQADIAQAKAAVKLNADDTEAKAKLAALKKEASDLRGQIDLDSAPARAEIAKLKAEANRGKVTVQA
-45 EAALG
+45 EA
-50 KLGRNQTATLNVN
+50 
-63 ADTAA
+63 DTA
-68 AAAAVS
+68 
-74 RLGRNQSA
+74 
-82 TVNVDADTGKAEAEL
+82 KAEAQL
-97 ARVAQDRTANIRVD
+97 AKVAGDRTANIRVD

-313 AQRDARTA
+313 AQQEARAA

-495 QGVADARVTGDRK
+495 QGVADARIAGDRRI
-508 VADAQQRVSDAQAS
+508 ADAQAAVSQAVAS
-522 QAQQQRASAFAIQQ
+522 QVTQQRQSAAAIAQ
-536 AQAAVATAHRQAAQ
+536 AQAAVATAHRQAAA
-550 AAEAQS
+550 AAETQS

-561 VDDAMKALTPAGRTF
+561 VDDAMKALSPAGKTF

-619 VGNAAQAMGD
+619 VGNAALAMGD
-629 LFEQAGKALTSPF
+629 LFAQAGKALTSPF
-642 WMDFFNMIA
+642 WQDFFNMIA
-651 TTVGPNLRI
+651 NTVGPNLKM
-660 FGQTLLNLGQ
+660 FGGLLLNLGQ

-698 EFGAGA
+698 EFGAAA
-704 SKSGGFQA
+704 SSNSGVQA
-712 FIAYVQQVGP
+712 FMGYVQQVGP
-722 QIIATIRSVATTIG
+722 LVIATIRSLATTFG
-736 RIVVALAP
+736 HIVAALAP
-744 IGPIVLQSI
+744 LGPIVLQSI
-753 GFLADTIN
+753 GFLLDVIN
-761 RVPIDALRVLAVAI
+761 RIPINVLTVLAVAI

-780 GFRLFSAAIWL
+780 GFRLFSAAVWL
-791 VNLAMAA
+791 VNIAMNA
-798 NPISLIVIGLVA
+798 NPISLIIIGLVA

-816 IAYQHSETFRRI
+816 IAYQQSETFRRV
-828 VDAAWSG
+828 VDQAWAYIKYAVLVAWHQVLQPVLSAL
-835 IQAGAVAAWK
+835 AGFLTGT
-845 VLGPILSAIGRWV
+845 LGPAFVWLWQNAIVPAFNGIRSAISWAWNNV
-858 GTFLVTAFH
+858 IKPVF
-867 LWVTVVTA
+867 
-875 EFGAAQTAAT
+875 AA
-885 TLWKVVGPVLSS
+885 LKWYINNVVGPVFTWLWHTIIGPALQGIGAVIKFAWDYVIKPTLKLLWDFIS
-897 ITRWVGTYLVAAF
+897 TVLAPVF
-910 KLWWTT
+910 KWLWD
-916 SSVILTSI
+916 
-924 GTAVSTAW
+924 
-932 SKVIHPTFKAI
+932 KV
-943 RDFVAVTLPAAFKT
+943 
-957 GRDWM
+957 
-962 SARFNT
+962 
-968 VRDAVTNAW
+968 
-977 SLHIKPA
+977 IKPA
-984 FTAISDA
+984 FSAIGSGIKWAWDNVIKPVFTALRDFIKDHIAPAFTTGVTAI
-991 ITVSLPNAFES
+991 
-1002 GVAAIK
+1002 GK
-1008 SAWDKIQDYAKV
+1008 AWDKIKDVAKV
-1020 PVKFVIDTVLNN
+1020 PIRFVVNTVLND
-1032 GIFAAFNKVNKTFG
+1032 GIIAAFNKINSTFG
-1046 NPVDPI
+1046 NPVKPI
-1052 KPFRPAGFARGTEDH
+1052 SPLQLPKGFARGTEDH

-1123 TLITAGRHL
+1123 TLLTAGRHL
-1132 RDLGYTVGEGPDGFG
+1132 RDLGYDVTEGPDGFG

-1153 AAHSRHYDGMALD
+1153 APHSRHYDGMAID
-1166 INHGAGTSKVEQ
+1166 VNHGAGTSKVEQ
-1178 AALSR
+1178 AALSK
-1183 IVPYLQNL
+1183 IVPYLQGL
-1191 GLRIIF
+1191 GLRILF
-1197 MAPGHYNH
+1197 MVAGHKNH

-1255 DSTFGKIVAGAPRSI
+1255 DSTFGKIVAGAPKSI

-1296 GAEFGGSG
+1296 GAEFGGGAG

-1310 IVTQVVAMLGQPA
+1310 IVTQVVAQLGQPA
-1323 SAVDA
+1323 SAVGA
-1328 VLRRIQFESGGNPHA
+1328 VLRRIQFESGGNPRA
-1343 VNLTDCLTLDAV
+1343 INLTD
-1355 ILTRRGWLKHDE
+1355 
-1367 VQAGD
+1367 
-1372 QTIGYNPATGRSE
+1372 
-1385 WTTIT
+1385 
-1390 RVVHYDQ
+1390 
-1397 APLVRIGNSRWH
+1397 
-1409 ATVTPNHRWV
+1409 
-1419 SSPREMEPAVPLD
+1419 
-1432 DAAACDLCSWPEGT
+1432 
-1446 RRRGATTKG
+1446 
-1455 GLRIHKAKAHKV
+1455 
-1467 PRADRADTHGPARMV
+1467 
-1482 QTKDINTRDRLILAA
+1482 
-1497 VADTGDGLP
+1497 
-1506 ITDTEAAIL
+1506 
-1515 GWLAGDGHIE
+1515 
-1525 KGRRGASM
+1525 
-1533 SISQSKPAMV
+1533 
-1543 VKLRELLADSEVAV
+1543 
-1557 YVDERPTRMG
+1557 
-1567 KQAIGPRH
+1567 
-1575 VFRFAPAYRRDLLA
+1575 
-1589 RAGHPK
+1589 
-1595 TDAPAMVLAMSA
+1595 
-1607 SQRRAW
+1607 
-1613 LDAFI
+1613 
-1618 DAEGHR
+1618 
-1624 EGGYVAVFQ
+1624 
-1633 TYGPV
+1633 
-1638 LDAAQLAIY
+1638 
-1647 LCGYRPRVQDKT
+1647 
-1659 VATPGWSP
+1659 
-1667 SAAISLG
+1667 
-1674 RPVVSGSYLT
+1674 
-1684 REDAGTGD
+1684 
-1692 VWCVTTELGTWTA
+1692 
-1705 EQDGQV
+1705 
-1711 FLTGNSNARAG
+1711 SNARAG
-1722 HPSQGLMQVIPG
+1722 HPSRGLMQTIPT
-1734 TFNAYAGP
+1734 TFAAYAGP
-1742 YMARGIRDPFANI
+1742 YRGRGIYDPLANI
-1755 YAGANYALHR
+1755 YAGSNYAIHT
-1765 YHSLAAIDPRVRP
+1765 YGSLAAIDPRNRA